1 MLDKKKINFRRKR
14 MMTPDKRYRY
24 SIRKFNVGI
33 ASVAIAAFMFLGN
46 GAVSVSANDLASNEE
61 VIPTS
66 GPVSEEDLSSSTEI
80 KETDP
85 VSSSTLPTE
94 TPEETPTALPA
105 QTEKVVTEETVPVAE
120 NADSLPTNE
129 SQQESLSTTESDDAL
144 AAAKKVLEEVISEA
158 EVLSADALRKAAKST
173 ADTSSLQSAANA
185 TKAAAEAA
193 NQVFAD
199 EHASLED
206 INAQITA
213 IRTAVGNLVPEL
225 TSFTGTEEVT
235 VMLAATTSGA
245 ADANQ
250 SGIDEISER
259 TGQYTAISVTQNF
272 KWTDILENPII
283 ALKMTDGTYKYKK
296 FSGTVTMDIAKAA
309 YVAGEFEDA
318 AAYKATNGTL
328 QAGDKVYIIQ
338 ESDFTSAPTSIEE
351 SYDLTKFHHR
361 KNLIFGGDSIW
372 EGVTSA
378 ELAEGDAD
386 SSAFIALARPGSF
399 VSEIWFHKAEI
410 SADGGDR
417 YLPKENNTLL
427 VADSISEALSQ
438 SEPSYKNFGLFLSH
452 IDVNDDKVNK
462 PNTVMELPEGVE
474 VVFADRSGQQTTFA
488 GAMDEIMAALRYDEN
503 DDTLLNT
510 QQKLKFK
517 FIVKK
522 DGVQIQEDADWREI
536 TLHVY
541 SSAEKVKGLVK
552 TTLTNTR
559 NDFEA
564 GIVDNINFS
573 GLPEEMKNEAIDM
586 EKTYPNVDGTL
597 PQDGQLPEFSN
608 PDNKDYDWIDK
619 DREESDG
626 THATSPARY
635 FPYDMGLFQG
645 EGDRIT
651 GKLRGYLPYIS
662 GYNMPADEDRIE
674 AEHGRISIPPSEHD
688 KELLPYFTLGSIFSK
703 TMFGRSMTP
712 EPGGVNKSY
721 WHSLTQAM
729 PIPQLDFEPEV
740 NLDIVTLSDNPQP
753 NPKGTVK
760 IVYKALNADGTDVD
774 SSVVLRAD
782 VTDTEDAAVGTPW
795 NAKETGV
802 DHDKDA
808 ATAPIDERPETFT
821 TQATETNPSREYK
834 LVSAKTTVQTPTDA
848 APVTVTDDAQLE
860 GQVIEGTTTVTYYY
874 ALVQEQPATS
884 REVKGDVVIK
894 YEDTVGTEIKGQL
907 KDTDQGVVA
916 TYTTPSR
923 RYIKVDNQVTY
934 LDSEPAE
941 TVELSNLAYN
951 ADQTRED
958 GTVEKPATI
967 ESAGKTYRFIKLKD
981 DSATVTGLVTEATKT
996 VTYVYAPEQTRQVP
1010 TEKTGSVIVEYKLE
1024 GSETP
1029 EKPEGTKLQADF
1041 NDTTDQ
1047 LVSTST
1053 VTETYYVDANGKEQ
1067 VTNTSEPVVTLTN
1080 ATYEVT
1086 KAEAPDVLTIGEKT
1100 YHKVRVNGTENGT
1113 LPAGETKVTY
1123 YYAEEQVE
1131 EGVIEEKGNVTVK
1144 YETEG
1149 GAPLKPDYK
1158 DSENVLVSSTPTTRR
1173 YYLKD
1178 GKKVYLDD
1186 QPVRGTTT
1194 KTDATYDT
1202 REDKSET
1209 GGVNEKPATLTDESG
1224 TTYHLIKTKDKTPE
1238 NGTLPAGDTVVTYVY
1253 APEQT
1258 REVSTEKTGSVIVEY
1273 KLEGSETPEKPEGEK
1288 LQADFNDTTDQLVS
1302 TSTVTETYYVDENGE
1317 EQVTNTSE
1325 PVVTNTNATYEVT
1338 KDEAPDVLTIGG
1350 KTYHKVRVTGTENG
1364 TLPAGETKVTY
1375 YYAEE
1380 QVEKGVIEEKGN
1392 VTVKYETEGGAPLKP
1407 AYKDSEN
1414 VLVSST
1420 PTTRRYYLKDGN
1432 KVYLDDQPVR
1442 GTTTKTDATYDTRE
1456 DKSETGGVN
1465 EKPATLT
1472 DESGT
1477 TYHLIKTKDKTPE
1490 NGTLPAGDTVVTY
1503 VYAPEQTEIIPTENK
1518 AKVTVNYYILGTS
1531 TPLQPS
1537 YEDTPATKISETV
1550 TTNTYYLDANNERV
1564 PVGDPAVVINPVDP
1578 AVSYDTTET
1587 KNGKEERPTTLKS
1600 GDKTYHLVE
1609 AATTFTEGTG
1619 VSGTLTKDT
1628 VVNYYYAEIKEEVNT
1643 ERTNGSVTIKY
1654 ESTDGT
1660 PLRDDKEDTAS
1671 TVISTKTTTKKY
1683 YEYDG
1688 QKVYVGDPVEST
1700 ETVDLSYN
1708 TTEADKDE
1716 KPSTLEKDDKTYQL
1730 VAVKAGSA
1738 DENGKV
1744 TGDHVVTYVYAEIKD
1759 EVTTEPTNGSVTIK
1773 YESTDGTPLRDDKE
1787 DTASTVISTKT
1798 TTKKYYEYDGQ
1809 KVYVGD
1815 PVESTETKDLSY
1827 DTTEADKDE
1836 KPETLQKGDKT
1847 YQLVAVKADS
1857 AAEKGKVT
1865 GDHVVTYVYAEI
1877 KEEVT
1882 TEPTNGSVT
1891 IKYETT
1897 DGTPLRDDKEDTAS
1911 TVISTKTT
1919 TKKYYEYDGQKVYVG
1934 DPVESTETKD
1944 LSYDTTEADKDE
1956 KPETLQKGDKTY
1968 QLVAVKAG
1976 SADENGKV
1984 TGDHVV
1990 TYVYAEVPEEPKPE
2004 EPKPEEPK
2012 PGEPTPGEP
2021 TPPTDGGTTPPTDG
2035 GVNPPTDGGTTPPTD
2050 GGVNPPTDGGT
2061 TPPTDG
2067 GVNPP
2072 TDGGTTP
2079 PTDGGVNPPTDGG
2092 TTPPTDGGTT
2102 PPTDGGTTPP
2112 TDGGT
2117 TPPTDGG
2124 TTPPTDGG
2132 TTPPTDGGVNPPTD
2146 GGVNPPTDGGTTP
2159 PIDGGT
2165 TPPTDGGVNPPT
2177 DGGTTPPTDGGTT
2190 PPTDGGVNPPTDGGT
2205 TPPTDG
2211 GTTPPTDGGT
2221 TPPTDGGTTP
2231 PTDGGTTPPTDGG
2244 TTPPTDGGTTPP
2256 TDGGTTPPTDGG
2268 TTPPTDGGTTPPTDG
2283 GTTPP
2288 TDGGTTPPTDG
2299 GTTPPT
2305 DGGTTPPTDG
2315 GTTPPTDGGVN
2326 PPTDGGVN
2334 PPTDG
2339 GTTPPT
2345 DGGTTPPTDGGTT
2358 PPTDGGTTPPT
2369 DGGVNPPTDGGTTP
2383 PTDGGTTPPTD
2394 GGTTPPTDGGTTPP
2408 TDGGTTPPTDGG
2420 TTPPTDGGT
2429 TPPTDGGTTPPTDGG
2444 TTPPTDGGTTPPT
2457 DGGVNPPTDGGTTPP
2472 TDGGTTPPTDGGTT
2486 PPTDGGTTPPTDG
2499 GTTPPTDGGVNPPT
2513 DGGTTPTPPT
2523 GTITVTPKAGTA
2535 QLPNTGEASTSPL
2548 YGVLAFATGLAGLFG
2563 LVKKK
2568 KEEDQ

>member
-14 MMTPDKRYRY
+14 MTTPDKHYRY

-80 KETDP
+80 KETEP

-94 TPEETPTALPA
+94 TPEETPA

-129 SQQESLSTTESDDAL
+129 SQQESLSTKESDDAL

-185 TKAAAEAA
+185 TKAAAEIA

-235 VMLAATTSGA
+235 VMLAATTSGT

-259 TGQYTAISVTQNF
+259 TGQYTAISVTTQNF
-272 KWTDILENPII
+272 KWEDMGSSPII
-283 ALKMTDGTYKYKK
+283 ALKMLDGTYKYKK
-296 FSGTVTMDIAKAA
+296 FSGPVTVDIAKAA
-309 YVAGEFEDA
+309 QRAGQFVDA
-318 AAYKATNGTL
+318 ATYKAANDPL
-328 QAGDKVYIIQ
+328 QVGDKVYIIQ
-338 ESDFTSAPTSIEE
+338 ESDFNSAPTSIEE
-351 SYDLTKFHHR
+351 SYDLTKFRHR
-361 KNLIFGGDSIW
+361 EHLIFGGDNVW
-372 EGVTSA
+372 DGVTA
-378 ELAEGDAD
+378 DDLADPDAD
-386 SSAFIALARPGSF
+386 ADNSAFIALARPGSF
-399 VSEIWFHKAEI
+399 ESEIAFKNASYPGEPSI
-410 SADGGDR
+410 
-417 YLPKENNTLL
+417 YLPKENNTVL
-427 VADSISEALSQ
+427 VADSIGEALGQ
-438 SEPSYKNFGLFLSH
+438 TEQSYKNFGLFLSH
-452 IDVNDDKVNK
+452 IAVSDDKVNK
-462 PNTVMELPEGVE
+462 PNTVMELPKGVE
-474 VVFADRSGQQTTFA
+474 VVFANRSGQQTTFA
-488 GAMDEIMAALRYDEN
+488 AAMNEIMAALQPNEEGLIEN
-503 DDTLLNT
+503 
-510 QQKLKFK
+510 QQEKLKFK

-522 DGVQIQEDADWREI
+522 DGKIIKEDADWRTI

-541 SSAEKVKGLVK
+541 GGSDAVKGLVK
-552 TTLTNTR
+552 TTTTNTA

-564 GIVDNINFS
+564 GIVDNIDFS
-573 GLPEEMKNEAIDM
+573 GLPEEMKNEAIEM
-586 EKTYPNVDGTL
+586 EKTYRNVDGTL

-608 PDNKDYDWIDK
+608 PDGKRYDWVVK
-619 DREESDG
+619 VGEESDG

-635 FPYDMGLFQG
+635 FPYDMDLFQG
-645 EGDRIT
+645 DGNRINEA
-651 GKLRGYLPYIS
+651 LLGYIPYIVDYKS
-662 GYNMPADEDRIE
+662 AGGEDDPFIKVI
-674 AEHGRISIPPSEHD
+674 APSEHD
-688 KELLPYFTLGSIFSK
+688 QKLVPYYSLGSVFTR
-703 TMFGRSMTP
+703 TMFDRSMTP
-712 EPGGVNKSY
+712 EQGGVNESY

-729 PIPQLDFEPEV
+729 PIPQLDFEPKV
-740 NLDIVTLSDNPQP
+740 NLDIVTLSDSPQP

-802 DHDKDA
+802 DHDKDT
-808 ATAPIDERPETFT
+808 ATDSIDERPETFT

-884 REVKGDVVIK
+884 REVKGDVIIK
-894 YEDTVGTEIKGQL
+894 YEDTAGTEIKGQL

-996 VTYVYAPEQTRQVP
+996 VTYVYAPDQTREVP
-1010 TEKTGSVIVEYKLE
+1010 TPSNGSVIVEYKLE

-1041 NDTTDQ
+1041 KDTTNQ

-1100 YHKVRVNGTENGT
+1100 YHKVRVNGTEKGT

-1131 EGVIEEKGNVTVK
+1131 E
-1144 YETEG
+1144 
-1149 GAPLKPDYK
+1149 
-1158 DSENVLVSSTPTTRR
+1158 
-1173 YYLKD
+1173 
-1178 GKKVYLDD
+1178 
-1186 QPVRGTTT
+1186 
-1194 KTDATYDT
+1194 
-1202 REDKSET
+1202 
-1209 GGVNEKPATLTDESG
+1209 
-1224 TTYHLIKTKDKTPE
+1224 
-1238 NGTLPAGDTVVTYVY
+1238 
-1253 APEQT
+1253 
-1258 REVSTEKTGSVIVEY
+1258 
-1273 KLEGSETPEKPEGEK
+1273 
-1288 LQADFNDTTDQLVS
+1288 
-1302 TSTVTETYYVDENGE
+1302 
-1317 EQVTNTSE
+1317 
-1325 PVVTNTNATYEVT
+1325 
-1338 KDEAPDVLTIGG
+1338 
-1350 KTYHKVRVTGTENG
+1350 
-1364 TLPAGETKVTY
+1364 
-1375 YYAEE
+1375 
-1380 QVEKGVIEEKGN
+1380 GVIEEKGN

-1432 KVYLDDQPVR
+1432 KVYLDEQPVR

-1456 DKSETGGVN
+1456 DKSATGGVNEKPATLTDESGTTYHLIKTKDKTPENGILPAGDTVVTYVYAPEQTREVSTPSNGSVIVEYKLEGSETPEKPEGTKLQADFNDTTNQLVSTSTVTETYYVDANGVEKVTNTSEPIVTNTNATYEVTKDEAPDVLTIGGKTYHKVRVNGTENGTLPAGETKVTYYYAEEQVEEGVIEEKGNVTVKYETEGGTTLKPAYKDSENVLVSSTPTTRRYYLKDGNKVYLDEQPVRGTTTKTDATYDTREDKSATGGVN

-1628 VVNYYYAEIKEEVNT
+1628 VVNYYYAEIKEEVTT
-1643 ERTNGSVTIKY
+1643 EPTNGSVTIKY
-1654 ESTDGT
+1654 EATDGT

-1671 TVISTKTTTKKY
+1671 TVISTKTTTKKCY
-1683 YEYDG
+1683 
-1688 QKVYVGDPVEST
+1688 
-1700 ETVDLSYN
+1700 
-1708 TTEADKDE
+1708 
-1716 KPSTLEKDDKTYQL
+1716 
-1730 VAVKAGSA
+1730 
-1738 DENGKV
+1738 
-1744 TGDHVVTYVYAEIKD
+1744 
-1759 EVTTEPTNGSVTIK
+1759 
-1773 YESTDGTPLRDDKE
+1773 
-1787 DTASTVISTKT
+1787 
-1798 TTKKYYEYDGQ
+1798 
-1809 KVYVGD
+1809 
-1815 PVESTETKDLSY
+1815 
-1827 DTTEADKDE
+1827 
-1836 KPETLQKGDKT
+1836 
-1847 YQLVAVKADS
+1847 
-1857 AAEKGKVT
+1857 
-1865 GDHVVTYVYAEI
+1865 
-1877 KEEVT
+1877 
-1882 TEPTNGSVT
+1882 
-1891 IKYETT
+1891 
-1897 DGTPLRDDKEDTAS
+1897 
-1911 TVISTKTT
+1911 
-1919 TKKYYEYDGQKVYVG
+1919 
-1934 DPVESTETKD
+1934 
-1944 LSYDTTEADKDE
+1944 
-1956 KPETLQKGDKTY
+1956 
-1968 QLVAVKAG
+1968 
-1976 SADENGKV
+1976 
-1984 TGDHVV
+1984 
-1990 TYVYAEVPEEPKPE
+1990 
-2004 EPKPEEPK
+2004 
-2012 PGEPTPGEP
+2012 
-2021 TPPTDGGTTPPTDG
+2021 
-2035 GVNPPTDGGTTPPTD
+2035 
-2050 GGVNPPTDGGT
+2050 
-2061 TPPTDG
+2061 
-2067 GVNPP
+2067 
-2072 TDGGTTP
+2072 
-2079 PTDGGVNPPTDGG
+2079 
-2092 TTPPTDGGTT
+2092 
-2102 PPTDGGTTPP
+2102 
-2112 TDGGT
+2112 
-2117 TPPTDGG
+2117 
-2124 TTPPTDGG
+2124 
-2132 TTPPTDGGVNPPTD
+2132 
-2146 GGVNPPTDGGTTP
+2146 
-2159 PIDGGT
+2159 
-2165 TPPTDGGVNPPT
+2165 
-2177 DGGTTPPTDGGTT
+2177 
-2190 PPTDGGVNPPTDGGT
+2190 
-2205 TPPTDG
+2205 
-2211 GTTPPTDGGT
+2211 
-2221 TPPTDGGTTP
+2221 
-2231 PTDGGTTPPTDGG
+2231 
-2244 TTPPTDGGTTPP
+2244 
-2256 TDGGTTPPTDGG
+2256 
-2268 TTPPTDGGTTPPTDG
+2268 
-2283 GTTPP
+2283 
-2288 TDGGTTPPTDG
+2288 
-2299 GTTPPT
+2299 
-2305 DGGTTPPTDG
+2305 
-2315 GTTPPTDGGVN
+2315 
-2326 PPTDGGVN
+2326 
-2334 PPTDG
+2334 
-2339 GTTPPT
+2339 
-2345 DGGTTPPTDGGTT
+2345 
-2358 PPTDGGTTPPT
+2358 
-2369 DGGVNPPTDGGTTP
+2369 
-2383 PTDGGTTPPTD
+2383 
-2394 GGTTPPTDGGTTPP
+2394 
-2408 TDGGTTPPTDGG
+2408 
-2420 TTPPTDGGT
+2420 
-2429 TPPTDGGTTPPTDGG
+2429 
-2444 TTPPTDGGTTPPT
+2444 
-2457 DGGVNPPTDGGTTPP
+2457 
-2472 TDGGTTPPTDGGTT
+2472 
-2486 PPTDGGTTPPTDG
+2486 
-2499 GTTPPTDGGVNPPT
+2499 
-2513 DGGTTPTPPT
+2513 
-2523 GTITVTPKAGTA
+2523 
-2535 QLPNTGEASTSPL
+2535 
-2548 YGVLAFATGLAGLFG
+2548 
-2563 LVKKK
+2563 
-2568 KEEDQ
+2568 

>member
-14 MMTPDKRYRY
+14 MTTPDKRYRY

-61 VIPTS
+61 AIPTS

-80 KETDP
+80 KETEP

-94 TPEETPTALPA
+94 TPEETPA

-129 SQQESLSTTESDDAL
+129 SQQESLGTKESDDAL
-144 AAAKKVLEEVISEA
+144 AAAKKVLEQVISEA

-213 IRTAVGNLVPEL
+213 IRTAVVNLGPEL

-235 VMLAATTSGA
+235 VMLAATTSGV

-259 TGQYTAISVTQNF
+259 TGQYTAISVTTQNF
-272 KWTDILENPII
+272 KWTDIEENPII
-283 ALKMTDGTYKYKK
+283 ALKMLDGTYKYKK
-296 FSGTVTMDIAKAA
+296 FSDQVTVDKAKAA
-309 YVAGEFEDA
+309 KDEFVDA
-318 AAYKATNGTL
+318 AAYKAANGPL

-361 KNLIFGGDSIW
+361 EHLIFGGDNVW
-372 EGVTSA
+372 DGVTA
-378 ELAEGDAD
+378 DDLADPDAD
-386 SSAFIALARPGSF
+386 ADNSAFIALARPGSF
-399 VSEIWFHKAEI
+399 ESEIEFKDASHPEEPSI
-410 SADGGDR
+410 
-417 YLPKENNTLL
+417 YLPKENNTVL

-452 IDVNDDKVNK
+452 IAVNDDKVNK
-462 PNTVMELPEGVE
+462 PNTVMELPQGVE

-503 DDTLLNT
+503 DGTPLNP

-522 DGVQIQEDADWREI
+522 DGVQIQADENWREI

-541 SSAEKVKGLVK
+541 SSSDAVKELVK
-552 TTLTNTR
+552 TTLTNTK

-564 GIVDNINFS
+564 GIVDNIDFS
-573 GLPEEMKNEAIDM
+573 GLPEEMKNEAIEM
-586 EKTYPNVDGTL
+586 EKTYRNVDGSL

-619 DREESDG
+619 DRQESAG
-626 THATSPARY
+626 NHATSPARY
-635 FPYDMGLFQG
+635 FPYDMDLFQG
-645 EGDRIT
+645 DGNRINET
-651 GKLRGYLPYIS
+651 LRGYIPYLGAYKYARGDDDII
-662 GYNMPADEDRIE
+662 A
-674 AEHGRISIPPSEHD
+674 IPPSEHD
-688 KELLPYFTLGSIFSK
+688 QKLFPYYTLGSIFTN
-703 TMFGRSMTP
+703 TMFGRNMTP
-712 EPGGVNKSY
+712 ESGGVNGSY

-802 DHDKDA
+802 DHDKDT
-808 ATAPIDERPETFT
+808 ATAPIDERLETFT

-884 REVKGDVVIK
+884 REVKGDVIIK
-894 YEDTVGTEIKGQL
+894 YEDTAGTEIKGQL

-996 VTYVYAPEQTRQVP
+996 VTYVYAPEQTREVP

-1041 NDTTDQ
+1041 KDTTDQ

-1053 VTETYYVDANGKEQ
+1053 VTETYYVDANGVEKVTNTSEPVVTNTNATYEVTKDEAPDVLTIGGKTYHKVRVNGTENGTLPAGETKVTYYYAEEQVEEGVIEEKGNVTIKYETEGGAPLKSDYKDSENVLVSSTPTTRRYYLKDGKKVYLDEQPVRGTTTKTDATYDTREDKSETGGVNEKPATLTDESGTTYHLIKTKDETPENGTLPAGDTVVTYVYAPEQTREVPTPSNGSVIVEYKLEGSETTENPEGTKLQADFKDTTDQLVSTSTVTETYYVDENGEEQ

-1086 KAEAPDVLTIGEKT
+1086 KDEAPDVLTIGGKT

-1144 YETEG
+1144 YETESG
-1149 GAPLKPDYK
+1149 TTLKPD
-1158 DSENVLVSSTPTTRR
+1158 
-1173 YYLKD
+1173 
-1178 GKKVYLDD
+1178 
-1186 QPVRGTTT
+1186 
-1194 KTDATYDT
+1194 
-1202 REDKSET
+1202 
-1209 GGVNEKPATLTDESG
+1209 
-1224 TTYHLIKTKDKTPE
+1224 
-1238 NGTLPAGDTVVTYVY
+1238 
-1253 APEQT
+1253 
-1258 REVSTEKTGSVIVEY
+1258 
-1273 KLEGSETPEKPEGEK
+1273 
-1288 LQADFNDTTDQLVS
+1288 
-1302 TSTVTETYYVDENGE
+1302 
-1317 EQVTNTSE
+1317 
-1325 PVVTNTNATYEVT
+1325 
-1338 KDEAPDVLTIGG
+1338 
-1350 KTYHKVRVTGTENG
+1350 
-1364 TLPAGETKVTY
+1364 
-1375 YYAEE
+1375 
-1380 QVEKGVIEEKGN
+1380 
-1392 VTVKYETEGGAPLKP
+1392 
-1407 AYKDSEN
+1407 YKDSEN

-1432 KVYLDDQPVR
+1432 KVYLDEQPVR

-1503 VYAPEQTEIIPTENK
+1503 VYAPEQTEIISTENK

-1537 YEDTPATKISETV
+1537 YEDIPATKISETV

-1628 VVNYYYAEIKEEVNT
+1628 VVNYYYAEIKEEVT
-1643 ERTNGSVTIKY
+1643 TVPTNGSVTIKY
-1654 ESTDGT
+1654 ETVDGKELQSPFPDTPSTEISSITTKRNYYEYNGVKTYVGEAEVTPSTKDVPYNTTEDNEKPEILQKGGKTYQLVAVKAGSADENGKVTGDHVVTYVYAEIKEEVTTEPTNGSVTIKYETTDGT
-1660 PLRDDKEDTAS
+1660 PLRDDKEDTTS

-1683 YEYDG
+1683 YEYNG
-1688 QKVYVGDPVEST
+1688 EKVYVGDPVEST

-1744 TGDHVVTYVYAEIKD
+1744 TGDHVVTYVYAE
-1759 EVTTEPTNGSVTIK
+1759 
-1773 YESTDGTPLRDDKE
+1773 
-1787 DTASTVISTKT
+1787 
-1798 TTKKYYEYDGQ
+1798 
-1809 KVYVGD
+1809 
-1815 PVESTETKDLSY
+1815 
-1827 DTTEADKDE
+1827 
-1836 KPETLQKGDKT
+1836 
-1847 YQLVAVKADS
+1847 
-1857 AAEKGKVT
+1857 
-1865 GDHVVTYVYAEI
+1865 
-1877 KEEVT
+1877 
-1882 TEPTNGSVT
+1882 
-1891 IKYETT
+1891 
-1897 DGTPLRDDKEDTAS
+1897 
-1911 TVISTKTT
+1911 
-1919 TKKYYEYDGQKVYVG
+1919 
-1934 DPVESTETKD
+1934 
-1944 LSYDTTEADKDE
+1944 
-1956 KPETLQKGDKTY
+1956 
-1968 QLVAVKAG
+1968 
-1976 SADENGKV
+1976 
-1984 TGDHVV
+1984 
-1990 TYVYAEVPEEPKPE
+1990 VPEEPKPE

-2012 PGEPTPGEP
+2012 PGEP

-2035 GVNPPTDGGTTPPTD
+2035 GVNPPTDGGVNPPTD
-2050 GGVNPPTDGGT
+2050 GGTTPPIDGGTTPPTDGGT

-2067 GVNPP
+2067 GTTPP

-2079 PTDGGVNPPTDGG
+2079 PTDGGTTPPTDGGTTPPTDGGTTPPTDGGTTPPTDGGTTPPTDGGTTPPTDGG

-2146 GGVNPPTDGGTTP
+2146 GGTTP
-2159 PIDGGT
+2159 PTDGGT
-2165 TPPTDGGVNPPT
+2165 TPPTDGGVNPPTDGGTTPPTDGGTTPPTDGGTTPPTDGGVNPPTDGGTTPPTDGGVNPPTDGGTIPPTDGGTTPPTDGGTTPPTDGGTTPPTDGGTTPPTDGGTTPPTDGGTTPPTDGGTTPPT

-2315 GTTPPTDGGVN
+2315 GTTPPIDGGTTPPTDGGVN

-2339 GTTPPT
+2339 GTPK
-2345 DGGTTPPTDGGTT
+2345 
-2358 PPTDGGTTPPT
+2358 
-2369 DGGVNPPTDGGTTP
+2369 
-2383 PTDGGTTPPTD
+2383 
-2394 GGTTPPTDGGTTPP
+2394 
-2408 TDGGTTPPTDGG
+2408 
-2420 TTPPTDGGT
+2420 
-2429 TPPTDGGTTPPTDGG
+2429 
-2444 TTPPTDGGTTPPT
+2444 
-2457 DGGVNPPTDGGTTPP
+2457 
-2472 TDGGTTPPTDGGTT
+2472 
-2486 PPTDGGTTPPTDG
+2486 
-2499 GTTPPTDGGVNPPT
+2499 
-2513 DGGTTPTPPT
+2513 TPPT

-2548 YGVLAFATGLAGLFG
+2548 YGVLAFATGLAGLFS

>member
-14 MMTPDKRYRY
+14 MTTPDKRYRY

-46 GAVSVSANDLASNEE
+46 GAVSVSANELASNEE

-66 GPVSEEDLSSSTEI
+66 GPVSEEVLPSSTEI
-80 KETDP
+80 KETELVP
-85 VSSSTLPTE
+85 SSTPLTE
-94 TPEETPTALPA
+94 TPEETPA

-129 SQQESLSTTESDDAL
+129 SQQESLSTKESDDAL

-250 SGIDEISER
+250 SGIDAISANN
-259 TGQYTAISVTQNF
+259 GQYTVTSEHTNF

-309 YVAGEFEDA
+309 YVADEFVDA
-318 AAYKATNGTL
+318 ATYISANGTL
-328 QAGDKVYIIQ
+328 QATDKVYIIQ
-338 ESDFTSAPTSIEE
+338 ESDFTTDPTSISIEE

-361 KNLIFGGDSIW
+361 EHLIFGGDSIY
-372 EGVTSA
+372 EGATV
-378 ELAEGDAD
+378 EGLAEGDAD

-399 VSEIWFHKAEI
+399 VSEIRFHKAEI

-427 VADSISEALSQ
+427 VADSISEALRQ

-452 IDVNDDKVNK
+452 IAVSDDKVNK
-462 PNTVMELPEGVE
+462 PNTVMELPQGVE
-474 VVFADRSGQQTTFA
+474 VVFANQSGQQTTFA
-488 GAMDEIMAALRYDEN
+488 GAMDEIMAALQYDPDYGTVVN
-503 DDTLLNT
+503 P

-522 DGVQIQEDADWREI
+522 DGVQIQADENWREI

-541 SSAEKVKGLVK
+541 SSSDAVKGLVK
-552 TTLTNTR
+552 TTLTNTP
-559 NDFEA
+559 NNFEA
-564 GIVDNINFS
+564 GIVDNIDFS

-586 EKTYPNVDGTL
+586 EKTYPNVDGST
-597 PQDGQLPEFSN
+597 PEDGALPEFSN

-619 DREESDG
+619 DRQESAG
-626 THATSPARY
+626 NHATSPARY
-635 FPYDMGLFQG
+635 FPYDMDLFQG
-645 EGDRIT
+645 DGNRINET
-651 GKLRGYLPYIS
+651 LRGYIPYLQAYKRGNSDVPI
-662 GYNMPADEDRIE
+662 DEPGIT
-674 AEHGRISIPPSEHD
+674 PSEHD
-688 KELLPYFTLGSIFSK
+688 KALLPYFTLGSIF
-703 TMFGRSMTP
+703 TNTLFGRSMTP
-712 EPGGVNKSY
+712 EPGGVNGSY

-802 DHDKDA
+802 DHDKDT
-808 ATAPIDERPETFT
+808 ATDSIDERPETFT

-894 YEDTVGTEIKGQL
+894 YEDTAGTEIKGQL

-941 TVELSNLAYN
+941 TVKLSNLAYN

-967 ESAGKTYRFIKLKD
+967 ESAGKTYRFIKRKD

-996 VTYVYAPEQTRQVP
+996 VTYVYAPEQTREVP
-1010 TEKTGSVIVEYKLE
+1010 TPSNGSVIVEYKLE

-1041 NDTTDQ
+1041 KDTTDQ

-1086 KAEAPDVLTIGEKT
+1086 KDEAPDVLTIGEKT
-1100 YHKVRVNGTENGT
+1100 YHKVRVNGTEKGT

-1131 EGVIEEKGNVTVK
+1131 E
-1144 YETEG
+1144 
-1149 GAPLKPDYK
+1149 
-1158 DSENVLVSSTPTTRR
+1158 
-1173 YYLKD
+1173 
-1178 GKKVYLDD
+1178 
-1186 QPVRGTTT
+1186 
-1194 KTDATYDT
+1194 
-1202 REDKSET
+1202 
-1209 GGVNEKPATLTDESG
+1209 
-1224 TTYHLIKTKDKTPE
+1224 
-1238 NGTLPAGDTVVTYVY
+1238 
-1253 APEQT
+1253 
-1258 REVSTEKTGSVIVEY
+1258 
-1273 KLEGSETPEKPEGEK
+1273 
-1288 LQADFNDTTDQLVS
+1288 
-1302 TSTVTETYYVDENGE
+1302 
-1317 EQVTNTSE
+1317 
-1325 PVVTNTNATYEVT
+1325 
-1338 KDEAPDVLTIGG
+1338 
-1350 KTYHKVRVTGTENG
+1350 
-1364 TLPAGETKVTY
+1364 
-1375 YYAEE
+1375 
-1380 QVEKGVIEEKGN
+1380 GVIEEKGN

-1420 PTTRRYYLKDGN
+1420 PTTRRYYLKDGK
-1432 KVYLDDQPVR
+1432 KVYLDEQPVR

-1456 DKSETGGVN
+1456 DKSATGGVN

-1537 YEDTPATKISETV
+1537 YEDTPVTKISETV

-1609 AATTFTEGTG
+1609 AAMTFTDGTG
-1619 VSGTLTKDT
+1619 IRGNLTKDT
-1628 VVNYYYAEIKEEVNT
+1628 VVNYYYAEIKEEV
-1643 ERTNGSVTIKY
+1643 
-1654 ESTDGT
+1654 
-1660 PLRDDKEDTAS
+1660 
-1671 TVISTKTTTKKY
+1671 
-1683 YEYDG
+1683 
-1688 QKVYVGDPVEST
+1688 
-1700 ETVDLSYN
+1700 
-1708 TTEADKDE
+1708 
-1716 KPSTLEKDDKTYQL
+1716 
-1730 VAVKAGSA
+1730 
-1738 DENGKV
+1738 
-1744 TGDHVVTYVYAEIKD
+1744 
-1759 EVTTEPTNGSVTIK
+1759 TTEPTNGSVTIK
-1773 YESTDGTPLRDDKE
+1773 YETVDGKELQSPFPDTPSTE
-1787 DTASTVISTKT
+1787 ISSI
-1798 TTKKYYEYDGQ
+1798 TTKRNYYEYNGV
-1809 KVYVGD
+1809 KTYVGEAEVT
-1815 PVESTETKDLSY
+1815 PSTKDVPY
-1827 DTTEADKDE
+1827 NTTEDNE

-1968 QLVAVKAG
+1968 QLVAVKADSAAENGKVTGDHVVTYVYAEIKEEVTTEPTNGSVTIKYETTDGAPLRDDKEDTASTVISTKTTTKKYYVYNGEKVYVGDPVESTETVDLSYNTTEEDKDEKPSTLEKDGKTYQRVAVKAG

-2012 PGEPTPGEP
+2012 PEEPKPEEPKPEEPKPEEPKPEEPKPEEPKPEEPKPGEP
-2021 TPPTDGGTTPPTDG
+2021 TPPTDG

-2132 TTPPTDGGVNPPTD
+2132 
-2146 GGVNPPTDGGTTP
+2146 VNPPTDGGTTP

-2190 PPTDGGVNPPTDGGT
+2190 
-2205 TPPTDG
+2205 
-2211 GTTPPTDGGT
+2211 
-2221 TPPTDGGTTP
+2221 
-2231 PTDGGTTPPTDGG
+2231 
-2244 TTPPTDGGTTPP
+2244 
-2256 TDGGTTPPTDGG
+2256 
-2268 TTPPTDGGTTPPTDG
+2268 
-2283 GTTPP
+2283 
-2288 TDGGTTPPTDG
+2288 
-2299 GTTPPT
+2299 
-2305 DGGTTPPTDG
+2305 
-2315 GTTPPTDGGVN
+2315 
-2326 PPTDGGVN
+2326 
-2334 PPTDG
+2334 
-2339 GTTPPT
+2339 
-2345 DGGTTPPTDGGTT
+2345 
-2358 PPTDGGTTPPT
+2358 
-2369 DGGVNPPTDGGTTP
+2369 
-2383 PTDGGTTPPTD
+2383 
-2394 GGTTPPTDGGTTPP
+2394 
-2408 TDGGTTPPTDGG
+2408 
-2420 TTPPTDGGT
+2420 
-2429 TPPTDGGTTPPTDGG
+2429 
-2444 TTPPTDGGTTPPT
+2444 
-2457 DGGVNPPTDGGTTPP
+2457 
-2472 TDGGTTPPTDGGTT
+2472 
-2486 PPTDGGTTPPTDG
+2486 
-2499 GTTPPTDGGVNPPT
+2499 
-2513 DGGTTPTPPT
+2513 
-2523 GTITVTPKAGTA
+2523 
-2535 QLPNTGEASTSPL
+2535 
-2548 YGVLAFATGLAGLFG
+2548 
-2563 LVKKK
+2563 
-2568 KEEDQ
+2568 

>member
-14 MMTPDKRYRY
+14 MTTPDKRYRY

-80 KETDP
+80 KETEP

-129 SQQESLSTTESDDAL
+129 SQQESLSTKESDDAL
-144 AAAKKVLEEVISEA
+144 AEAKKVLEQVISEA

-185 TKAAAEAA
+185 TKAAAETA

-213 IRTAVGNLVPEL
+213 IRTAVGNLGTEL

-259 TGQYTAISVTQNF
+259 TGQYTAISVTTQNF
-272 KWTDILENPII
+272 KWEDMEPSPII
-283 ALKMTDGTYKYKK
+283 ALKKTDGTYKYKK
-296 FSGTVTMDIAKAA
+296 FSGPVTVDIAKEAQQ
-309 YVAGEFEDA
+309 AGQFVDA
-318 AAYKATNGTL
+318 ATYISANGTL
-328 QAGDKVYIIQ
+328 QATDKVYIIQ
-338 ESDFTSAPTSIEE
+338 ESDFTTDPTSISIEE

-361 KNLIFGGDSIW
+361 EHLIFGGDSIY
-372 EGVTSA
+372 EGATV
-378 ELAEGDAD
+378 EGLAEGDAD

-399 VSEIWFHKAEI
+399 VSEIRFHKAEI

-427 VADSISEALSQ
+427 VADSISEALRQ

-452 IDVNDDKVNK
+452 IAVSDDKVNK
-462 PNTVMELPEGVE
+462 PNTVMELPQGVE
-474 VVFADRSGQQTTFA
+474 VVFANQSGQQTTFA
-488 GAMDEIMAALRYDEN
+488 GAMDEIMAALQYDPDYGTVVN
-503 DDTLLNT
+503 P

-522 DGVQIQEDADWREI
+522 DGVQIQADENWREI

-541 SSAEKVKGLVK
+541 SSSDAVKGLVK
-552 TTLTNTR
+552 TTLTNTP
-559 NDFEA
+559 NNFEA
-564 GIVDNINFS
+564 GIVDNIDFS

-586 EKTYPNVDGTL
+586 EKTYPNVDGST
-597 PQDGQLPEFSN
+597 PEDGALPEFSN

-619 DREESDG
+619 DRQESAG
-626 THATSPARY
+626 NHATSPARY
-635 FPYDMGLFQG
+635 FPYDMDLFQG
-645 EGDRIT
+645 DGNRINET
-651 GKLRGYLPYIS
+651 LRGYIPYLQAYKRGNSDVPI
-662 GYNMPADEDRIE
+662 DEPGIT
-674 AEHGRISIPPSEHD
+674 PSEHD
-688 KELLPYFTLGSIFSK
+688 KALLPYFTLGSIF
-703 TMFGRSMTP
+703 TNTLFGRSMTP
-712 EPGGVNKSY
+712 EPGGVNGSY

-802 DHDKDA
+802 DHDKDT
-808 ATAPIDERPETFT
+808 ATDSIDERPETFT

-894 YEDTVGTEIKGQL
+894 YEDTAGTEIKGQL

-996 VTYVYAPEQTRQVP
+996 VTYVYAPEQTRQVSTP
-1010 TEKTGSVIVEYKLE
+1010 SNGSVIVEYKLE

-1029 EKPEGTKLQADF
+1029 EKPEGEKLQADF
-1041 NDTTDQ
+1041 NDTTNQLVSTSTVTETYYVDANGEEQVTNTSEPVVTLTNATYEVTKDEAPDVLTIGGKTYHKVRVNGTENGTLPAGETKVTYYYAEEQVEEGVIEEKGNVTVKYETEDGATLKPDYKDSENVLVSSTPTTRRYYLKDGKKVYLDDQPVRGTTTKTDATYDTREDKSATGGVNEKPATLTDESGTTYHLIKTKDKTPENGTLPAGDTVVTYVYAPEQTREVPTPSNGSVIVEYKLEGSETPEKPEGEKLQADFKDTTDQ

-1053 VTETYYVDANGKEQ
+1053 VTETYYVDANGVEK

-1149 GAPLKPDYK
+1149 GTTLKPAYK

-1178 GKKVYLDD
+1178 GKKVYLDE

-1202 REDKSET
+1202 REDKSAT

-1238 NGTLPAGDTVVTYVY
+1238 NG
-1253 APEQT
+1253 
-1258 REVSTEKTGSVIVEY
+1258 I
-1273 KLEGSETPEKPEGEK
+1273 
-1288 LQADFNDTTDQLVS
+1288 
-1302 TSTVTETYYVDENGE
+1302 
-1317 EQVTNTSE
+1317 
-1325 PVVTNTNATYEVT
+1325 
-1338 KDEAPDVLTIGG
+1338 
-1350 KTYHKVRVTGTENG
+1350 
-1364 TLPAGETKVTY
+1364 
-1375 YYAEE
+1375 
-1380 QVEKGVIEEKGN
+1380 
-1392 VTVKYETEGGAPLKP
+1392 
-1407 AYKDSEN
+1407 
-1414 VLVSST
+1414 
-1420 PTTRRYYLKDGN
+1420 
-1432 KVYLDDQPVR
+1432 
-1442 GTTTKTDATYDTRE
+1442 
-1456 DKSETGGVN
+1456 
-1465 EKPATLT
+1465 
-1472 DESGT
+1472 
-1477 TYHLIKTKDKTPE
+1477 
-1490 NGTLPAGDTVVTY
+1490 LPAGDTVVTY

-1609 AATTFTEGTG
+1609 AATTFTDGTG
-1619 VSGTLTKDT
+1619 IRGNLTKDT
-1628 VVNYYYAEIKEEVNT
+1628 VVNYYYAEIKEEVTT
-1643 ERTNGSVTIKY
+1643 EPTNGSVTIKY
-1654 ESTDGT
+1654 EATDGT

-1708 TTEADKDE
+1708 TTEEDKDE
-1716 KPSTLEKDDKTYQL
+1716 KPETLQKDGKTYQR

-1738 DENGKV
+1738 AENGKV
-1744 TGDHVVTYVYAEIKD
+1744 TGDHVVTYVYAEIKE

-1773 YESTDGTPLRDDKE
+1773 YETTDGTPLRDDKE
-1787 DTASTVISTKT
+1787 DTASTAISTKT

-1865 GDHVVTYVYAEI
+1865 GDHVVTYVYAE
-1877 KEEVT
+1877 V
-1882 TEPTNGSVT
+1882 
-1891 IKYETT
+1891 
-1897 DGTPLRDDKEDTAS
+1897 
-1911 TVISTKTT
+1911 
-1919 TKKYYEYDGQKVYVG
+1919 
-1934 DPVESTETKD
+1934 
-1944 LSYDTTEADKDE
+1944 
-1956 KPETLQKGDKTY
+1956 
-1968 QLVAVKAG
+1968 
-1976 SADENGKV
+1976 
-1984 TGDHVV
+1984 
-1990 TYVYAEVPEEPKPE
+1990 PE

-2012 PGEPTPGEP
+2012 PGEPTPP
-2021 TPPTDGGTTPPTDG
+2021 T
-2035 GVNPPTDGGTTPPTD
+2035 
-2050 GGVNPPTDGGT
+2050 
-2061 TPPTDG
+2061 
-2067 GVNPP
+2067 
-2072 TDGGTTP
+2072 
-2079 PTDGGVNPPTDGG
+2079 
-2092 TTPPTDGGTT
+2092 
-2102 PPTDGGTTPP
+2102 
-2112 TDGGT
+2112 
-2117 TPPTDGG
+2117 
-2124 TTPPTDGG
+2124 
-2132 TTPPTDGGVNPPTD
+2132 
-2146 GGVNPPTDGGTTP
+2146 
-2159 PIDGGT
+2159 DGGT

-2190 PPTDGGVNPPTDGGT
+2190 PPTDGGVNPPTD
-2205 TPPTDG
+2205 
-2211 GTTPPTDGGT
+2211 
-2221 TPPTDGGTTP
+2221 
-2231 PTDGGTTPPTDGG
+2231 
-2244 TTPPTDGGTTPP
+2244 
-2256 TDGGTTPPTDGG
+2256 
-2268 TTPPTDGGTTPPTDG
+2268 
-2283 GTTPP
+2283 
-2288 TDGGTTPPTDG
+2288 
-2299 GTTPPT
+2299 
-2305 DGGTTPPTDG
+2305 
-2315 GTTPPTDGGVN
+2315 
-2326 PPTDGGVN
+2326 
-2334 PPTDG
+2334 
-2339 GTTPPT
+2339 
-2345 DGGTTPPTDGGTT
+2345 
-2358 PPTDGGTTPPT
+2358 
-2369 DGGVNPPTDGGTTP
+2369 
-2383 PTDGGTTPPTD
+2383 
-2394 GGTTPPTDGGTTPP
+2394 
-2408 TDGGTTPPTDGG
+2408 
-2420 TTPPTDGGT
+2420 
-2429 TPPTDGGTTPPTDGG
+2429 
-2444 TTPPTDGGTTPPT
+2444 
-2457 DGGVNPPTDGGTTPP
+2457 
-2472 TDGGTTPPTDGGTT
+2472 
-2486 PPTDGGTTPPTDG
+2486 
-2499 GTTPPTDGGVNPPT
+2499 
-2513 DGGTTPTPPT
+2513 
-2523 GTITVTPKAGTA
+2523 
-2535 QLPNTGEASTSPL
+2535 
-2548 YGVLAFATGLAGLFG
+2548 
-2563 LVKKK
+2563 
-2568 KEEDQ
+2568 

>member
-1 MLDKKKINFRRKR
+1 MLDKKKVNFRRKR
-14 MMTPDKRYRY
+14 MTTPDKRYRY

-46 GAVSVSANDLASNEE
+46 GAVSVSANELASNEE

-66 GPVSEEDLSSSTEI
+66 GPVSEEDQSSSTKI
-80 KETDP
+80 KESELVP
-85 VSSSTLPTE
+85 SSTPNTGTPAE
-94 TPEETPTALPA
+94 TPA
-105 QTEKVVTEETVPVAE
+105 QTEKVVAEETVPVTE

-129 SQQESLSTTESDDAL
+129 SQQESLSTKESDDAL
-144 AAAKKVLEEVISEA
+144 AAAKKVLEQVISEA

-185 TKAAAEAA
+185 TKAAAETA
-193 NQVFAD
+193 NQVFAE

-245 ADANQ
+245 AATNQ

-259 TGQYTAISVTQNF
+259 TGQYTAISVTTQNF
-272 KWTDILENPII
+272 KWEDMEPSPII
-283 ALKMTDGTYKYKK
+283 ALKKTDGTYKYKK
-296 FSGTVTMDIAKAA
+296 FSGPVTVDIAKAA
-309 YVAGEFEDA
+309 QRAGEFVDA
-318 AAYKATNGTL
+318 ATYISANGTL

-361 KNLIFGGDSIW
+361 KHLIFGGDSIY
-372 EGVTSA
+372 EGATV
-378 ELAEGDAD
+378 EGLADAD
-386 SSAFIALARPGSF
+386 AADNVLVALARPGSF
-399 VSEIWFHKAEI
+399 VSEIEFEDPWLNVGKK
-410 SADGGDR
+410 

-427 VADSISEALSQ
+427 VVDSIGEALRQ
-438 SEPSYKNFGLFLSH
+438 EDQSYKNFGLFLSY

-474 VVFADRSGQQTTFA
+474 VVFADSSGQQTTFA
-488 GAMDEIMAALRYDEN
+488 GAMYDMMAALQYNTDEW
-503 DDTLLNT
+503 TVLNP

-522 DGVQIQEDADWREI
+522 DGQIIQQDADWREI

-541 SSAEKVKGLVK
+541 NDVDAVKGMVK

-559 NDFEA
+559 NNFEA
-564 GIVDNINFS
+564 GIVDNIDFS
-573 GLPEEMKNEAIDM
+573 GLPEEMKKEAIEM
-586 EKTYPNVDGTL
+586 EKTYRNVDGTL
-597 PQDGQLPEFSN
+597 PQDGEMPHFSN
-608 PDNKDYDWIDK
+608 PGDKHYDWINK
-619 DREESDG
+619 DGEGSDG

-635 FPYDMGLFQG
+635 FPYDMDLFQG
-645 EGDRIT
+645 DGAEVD
-651 GKLRGYLPYIS
+651 KHLKGYIPYIQDYKNE
-662 GYNMPADEDRIE
+662 GGHDDIIAID
-674 AEHGRISIPPSEHD
+674 PSEHD
-688 KELLPYFTLGSIFSK
+688 KELVPYFTLGSIFSK

-802 DHDKDA
+802 DHDKDT
-808 ATAPIDERPETFT
+808 ATDSIDERPETFT

-848 APVTVTDDAQLE
+848 APVTITDDAQLE

-894 YEDTVGTEIKGQL
+894 YEDTAGTEIKGQL

-1010 TEKTGSVIVEYKLE
+1010 TPSNGSVIVEYKLEGSETPEKPEGTKLQADFNDTTNQLVSTSTVTETYYVDANGVEKVTNTSEPIVTNTNATYEVTKDEAPDVLTIGGKTYHKVRVNGTENGTLPAGETKVTYYYAEEQVEEGVIEEKGNVTVKYETEGGTTLKPAYKDSENVLVSSTPTTRRYYLKDGNKVYLDEQPVRGTTTKTDATYDTREDKSATGGVNEKPATLTDESGTTYHLIKTKDETPENGTLPAGDTVVTYVYAPEQTREVPTPSNGSVIVEYKLE

-1053 VTETYYVDANGKEQ
+1053 VTETYYVDANGVEK

-1086 KAEAPDVLTIGEKT
+1086 KAEAPDILTIGEKT

-1144 YETEG
+1144 YETE
-1149 GAPLKPDYK
+1149 
-1158 DSENVLVSSTPTTRR
+1158 S
-1173 YYLKD
+1173 
-1178 GKKVYLDD
+1178 
-1186 QPVRGTTT
+1186 
-1194 KTDATYDT
+1194 
-1202 REDKSET
+1202 
-1209 GGVNEKPATLTDESG
+1209 
-1224 TTYHLIKTKDKTPE
+1224 
-1238 NGTLPAGDTVVTYVY
+1238 
-1253 APEQT
+1253 
-1258 REVSTEKTGSVIVEY
+1258 
-1273 KLEGSETPEKPEGEK
+1273 
-1288 LQADFNDTTDQLVS
+1288 
-1302 TSTVTETYYVDENGE
+1302 
-1317 EQVTNTSE
+1317 
-1325 PVVTNTNATYEVT
+1325 
-1338 KDEAPDVLTIGG
+1338 
-1350 KTYHKVRVTGTENG
+1350 
-1364 TLPAGETKVTY
+1364 
-1375 YYAEE
+1375 
-1380 QVEKGVIEEKGN
+1380 
-1392 VTVKYETEGGAPLKP
+1392 GAPLKP

-1420 PTTRRYYLKDGN
+1420 PTTRRYYLKDGK
-1432 KVYLDDQPVR
+1432 KVYLDEQPVR

-1456 DKSETGGVN
+1456 DKSATGGVN

-1472 DESGT
+1472 DESGKK
-1477 TYHLIKTKDKTPE
+1477 YHLIKTKDKTPE

-1564 PVGDPAVVINPVDP
+1564 PVGDPAVVTNPVDP
-1578 AVSYDTTET
+1578 AVTYNTTLT
-1587 KNGKEERPTTLKS
+1587 KADGTAERPTTLES
-1600 GDKTYHLVE
+1600 GGKTYHLVE
-1609 AATTFTEGTG
+1609 AATTFTDGTG
-1619 VSGTLTKDT
+1619 IRGNLTKDT
-1628 VVNYYYAEIKEEVNT
+1628 VVNYYYAEIK
-1643 ERTNGSVTIKY
+1643 
-1654 ESTDGT
+1654 D
-1660 PLRDDKEDTAS
+1660 
-1671 TVISTKTTTKKY
+1671 
-1683 YEYDG
+1683 
-1688 QKVYVGDPVEST
+1688 
-1700 ETVDLSYN
+1700 
-1708 TTEADKDE
+1708 
-1716 KPSTLEKDDKTYQL
+1716 
-1730 VAVKAGSA
+1730 
-1738 DENGKV
+1738 
-1744 TGDHVVTYVYAEIKD
+1744 
-1759 EVTTEPTNGSVTIK
+1759 
-1773 YESTDGTPLRDDKE
+1773 
-1787 DTASTVISTKT
+1787 
-1798 TTKKYYEYDGQ
+1798 
-1809 KVYVGD
+1809 
-1815 PVESTETKDLSY
+1815 
-1827 DTTEADKDE
+1827 
-1836 KPETLQKGDKT
+1836 
-1847 YQLVAVKADS
+1847 
-1857 AAEKGKVT
+1857 
-1865 GDHVVTYVYAEI
+1865 
-1877 KEEVT
+1877 EVT

-1956 KPETLQKGDKTY
+1956 KPETLQKGGKTY
-1968 QLVAVKAG
+1968 QLVAVKAGSADEKGNVSGNHVVTYVYAEIKEEVTTEPTNGSVTIKYETTDGTPLRDDKEDTASTVISTKTTTKKYYEYDGQKVYVGDPVESTETVDLSYNTTEEDKDEKPETLQKDGKTYQRVAVKAG

-1990 TYVYAEVPEEPKPE
+1990 TYVYAEVPEEPKP
-2004 EPKPEEPK
+2004 
-2012 PGEPTPGEP
+2012 GEP
-2021 TPPTDGGTTPPTDG
+2021 
-2035 GVNPPTDGGTTPPTD
+2035 
-2050 GGVNPPTDGGT
+2050 
-2061 TPPTDG
+2061 
-2067 GVNPP
+2067 
-2072 TDGGTTP
+2072 
-2079 PTDGGVNPPTDGG
+2079 
-2092 TTPPTDGGTT
+2092 
-2102 PPTDGGTTPP
+2102 
-2112 TDGGT
+2112 
-2117 TPPTDGG
+2117 
-2124 TTPPTDGG
+2124 
-2132 TTPPTDGGVNPPTD
+2132 
-2146 GGVNPPTDGGTTP
+2146 
-2159 PIDGGT
+2159 
-2165 TPPTDGGVNPPT
+2165 
-2177 DGGTTPPTDGGTT
+2177 TPPTDGGTT

-2288 TDGGTTPPTDG
+2288 TDGGTTP
-2299 GTTPPT
+2299 
-2305 DGGTTPPTDG
+2305 
-2315 GTTPPTDGGVN
+2315 
-2326 PPTDGGVN
+2326 
-2334 PPTDG
+2334 
-2339 GTTPPT
+2339 
-2345 DGGTTPPTDGGTT
+2345 
-2358 PPTDGGTTPPT
+2358 
-2369 DGGVNPPTDGGTTP
+2369 
-2383 PTDGGTTPPTD
+2383 
-2394 GGTTPPTDGGTTPP
+2394 
-2408 TDGGTTPPTDGG
+2408 
-2420 TTPPTDGGT
+2420 
-2429 TPPTDGGTTPPTDGG
+2429 
-2444 TTPPTDGGTTPPT
+2444 
-2457 DGGVNPPTDGGTTPP
+2457 
-2472 TDGGTTPPTDGGTT
+2472 
-2486 PPTDGGTTPPTDG
+2486 
-2499 GTTPPTDGGVNPPT
+2499 
-2513 DGGTTPTPPT
+2513 TPPT
-2523 GTITVTPKAGTA
+2523 GTITVTPKAGTT

>member
-66 GPVSEEDLSSSTEI
+66 GPVSEEDLSSSAEI
-80 KETDP
+80 KETELVP
-85 VSSSTLPTE
+85 SSTPNTE
-94 TPEETPTALPA
+94 TPAETPA
-105 QTEKVVTEETVPVAE
+105 QSEKVVTEETVPVAE

-129 SQQESLSTTESDDAL
+129 SQQESLGTKESDDAL

-250 SGIDEISER
+250 SGIDAISANN
-259 TGQYTAISVTQNF
+259 GQYTAISVTTQNF
-272 KWTDILENPII
+272 KWEDMEPSPII

-296 FSGTVTMDIAKAA
+296 FSGPVTVDIAKAA
-309 YVAGEFEDA
+309 KDEFVDA
-318 AAYKATNGTL
+318 AAYKAANGTL

-351 SYDLTKFHHR
+351 SYDLKKFHHR

-802 DHDKDA
+802 DHDKDT
-808 ATAPIDERPETFT
+808 ATDSIDERPETFT

-884 REVKGDVVIK
+884 REVKGDVIIK
-894 YEDTVGTEIKGQL
+894 YEDTAGTEIKGQL

-996 VTYVYAPEQTRQVP
+996 VTYVYAPEQTRQVSTP
-1010 TEKTGSVIVEYKLE
+1010 SNGSVIVEYKLE

-1053 VTETYYVDANGKEQ
+1053 VTETYYVDANGVEK
-1067 VTNTSEPVVTLTN
+1067 VTNTSEPVVTNTN

-1086 KAEAPDVLTIGEKT
+1086 KDEAPDVLTIGGKT

-1131 EGVIEEKGNVTVK
+1131 EGVIEEKGNVTIK

-1149 GAPLKPDYK
+1149 GAPLKSDYK

-1178 GKKVYLDD
+1178 GKKVYLDE

-1224 TTYHLIKTKDKTPE
+1224 KK
-1238 NGTLPAGDTVVTYVY
+1238 
-1253 APEQT
+1253 
-1258 REVSTEKTGSVIVEY
+1258 
-1273 KLEGSETPEKPEGEK
+1273 
-1288 LQADFNDTTDQLVS
+1288 
-1302 TSTVTETYYVDENGE
+1302 
-1317 EQVTNTSE
+1317 
-1325 PVVTNTNATYEVT
+1325 
-1338 KDEAPDVLTIGG
+1338 
-1350 KTYHKVRVTGTENG
+1350 
-1364 TLPAGETKVTY
+1364 
-1375 YYAEE
+1375 
-1380 QVEKGVIEEKGN
+1380 
-1392 VTVKYETEGGAPLKP
+1392 
-1407 AYKDSEN
+1407 
-1414 VLVSST
+1414 
-1420 PTTRRYYLKDGN
+1420 
-1432 KVYLDDQPVR
+1432 
-1442 GTTTKTDATYDTRE
+1442 
-1456 DKSETGGVN
+1456 
-1465 EKPATLT
+1465 
-1472 DESGT
+1472 
-1477 TYHLIKTKDKTPE
+1477 YHLIKTKDKTPE

-1564 PVGDPAVVINPVDP
+1564 PVGAPKVVTNPVDP
-1578 AVSYDTTET
+1578 AVTYNTTET
-1587 KNGKEERPTTLKS
+1587 KNGKEERPTTLES
-1600 GDKTYHLVE
+1600 GGKTYHLVE
-1609 AATTFTEGTG
+1609 AATTFTDGTG
-1619 VSGTLTKDT
+1619 IRGNLTKDT
-1628 VVNYYYAEIKEEVNT
+1628 VVNYYYAEIKDEVTT
-1643 ERTNGSVTIKY
+1643 EPTNGSVTIKY

-1716 KPSTLEKDDKTYQL
+1716 KPETLQKDGKTYQR

-1773 YESTDGTPLRDDKE
+1773 YETTDGTPLRDDKE

-1798 TTKKYYEYDGQ
+1798 TTKKYYEYNGQ

-1815 PVESTETKDLSY
+1815 PVESTETVDLSY
-1827 DTTEADKDE
+1827 NTTEADKDE
-1836 KPETLQKGDKT
+1836 KPSTLEKDDKT
-1847 YQLVAVKADS
+1847 YQLVAVKDGSAD
-1857 AAEKGKVT
+1857 ENGKVT
-1865 GDHVVTYVYAEI
+1865 GDHVVIYVYAEI

-1919 TKKYYEYDGQKVYVG
+1919 TKKYYEYNGEKVYVG
-1934 DPVESTETKD
+1934 DPVESTETVD
-1944 LSYDTTEADKDE
+1944 LSYNTTEADKDE
-1956 KPETLQKGDKTY
+1956 KPSTLEKDDKTY

-2012 PGEPTPGEP
+2012 PEEPKPEEPKPEEPKPGEP

-2035 GVNPPTDGGTTPPTD
+2035 GTT
-2050 GGVNPPTDGGT
+2050 
-2061 TPPTDG
+2061 
-2067 GVNPP
+2067 
-2072 TDGGTTP
+2072 
-2079 PTDGGVNPPTDGG
+2079 
-2092 TTPPTDGGTT
+2092 
-2102 PPTDGGTTPP
+2102 
-2112 TDGGT
+2112 
-2117 TPPTDGG
+2117 
-2124 TTPPTDGG
+2124 
-2132 TTPPTDGGVNPPTD
+2132 
-2146 GGVNPPTDGGTTP
+2146 
-2159 PIDGGT
+2159 
-2165 TPPTDGGVNPPT
+2165 
-2177 DGGTTPPTDGGTT
+2177 
-2190 PPTDGGVNPPTDGGT
+2190 
-2205 TPPTDG
+2205 
-2211 GTTPPTDGGT
+2211 
-2221 TPPTDGGTTP
+2221 
-2231 PTDGGTTPPTDGG
+2231 
-2244 TTPPTDGGTTPP
+2244 
-2256 TDGGTTPPTDGG
+2256 
-2268 TTPPTDGGTTPPTDG
+2268 
-2283 GTTPP
+2283 
-2288 TDGGTTPPTDG
+2288 
-2299 GTTPPT
+2299 
-2305 DGGTTPPTDG
+2305 
-2315 GTTPPTDGGVN
+2315 
-2326 PPTDGGVN
+2326 
-2334 PPTDG
+2334 
-2339 GTTPPT
+2339 
-2345 DGGTTPPTDGGTT
+2345 
-2358 PPTDGGTTPPT
+2358 
-2369 DGGVNPPTDGGTTP
+2369 
-2383 PTDGGTTPPTD
+2383 
-2394 GGTTPPTDGGTTPP
+2394 
-2408 TDGGTTPPTDGG
+2408 
-2420 TTPPTDGGT
+2420 
-2429 TPPTDGGTTPPTDGG
+2429 
-2444 TTPPTDGGTTPPT
+2444 
-2457 DGGVNPPTDGGTTPP
+2457 
-2472 TDGGTTPPTDGGTT
+2472 
-2486 PPTDGGTTPPTDG
+2486 
-2499 GTTPPTDGGVNPPT
+2499 
-2513 DGGTTPTPPT
+2513 
-2523 GTITVTPKAGTA
+2523 
-2535 QLPNTGEASTSPL
+2535 
-2548 YGVLAFATGLAGLFG
+2548 
-2563 LVKKK
+2563 
-2568 KEEDQ
+2568 

>member
-1 MLDKKKINFRRKR
+1 MLDKKKVNFRRKR
-14 MMTPDKRYRY
+14 MTTPDKRYRY

-46 GAVSVSANDLASNEE
+46 GAVSVSANELASNEE

-66 GPVSEEDLSSSTEI
+66 GPVSEEVLPSSTEI
-80 KETDP
+80 KETELVP
-85 VSSSTLPTE
+85 SSTPLTE
-94 TPEETPTALPA
+94 TPEETPA
-105 QTEKVVTEETVPVAE
+105 QSEKVVTEETVPVAE

-129 SQQESLSTTESDDAL
+129 SQQESLSTKESDDAL

-235 VMLAATTSGA
+235 VMLAATTSGV

-250 SGIDEISER
+250 SGIDAISANN
-259 TGQYTAISVTQNF
+259 GQYTAISVTTQNF
-272 KWTDILENPII
+272 KWEDMGPSPII
-283 ALKMTDGTYKYKK
+283 ALKMLDGTYKYKK
-296 FSGTVTMDIAKAA
+296 FSGSVTVDIAKAA
-309 YVAGEFEDA
+309 QRAGQFVDA
-318 AAYKATNGTL
+318 AAYKTANGPL

-361 KNLIFGGDSIW
+361 ENMILAGGSIYQ
-372 EGVTSA
+372 GATSA
-378 ELAEGDAD
+378 DFADAGAAD
-386 SSAFIALARPGSF
+386 NVLVALARPDSF
-399 VSEIWFHKAEI
+399 VSEIEFKNASYPREHSI
-410 SADGGDR
+410 
-417 YLPKENNTLL
+417 YLPKENNTVL
-427 VADSISEALSQ
+427 VADSIRDALGQ
-438 SEPSYKNFGLFLSH
+438 AEESYKNFGLFLSH
-452 IDVNDDKVNK
+452 IDGNDDKVNK

-474 VVFADRSGQQTTFA
+474 VVFANQNDQQITFDE
-488 GAMDEIMAALRYDEN
+488 AMNEILTALRYATDEW
-503 DDTLLNT
+503 TVLNP

-522 DGVQIQEDADWREI
+522 DVQIIQQDADWREI

-541 SSAEKVKGLVK
+541 NDVDAVKGMVK
-552 TTLTNTR
+552 TTLTNTA
-559 NDFEA
+559 NDFEE
-564 GIVDNINFS
+564 GIVDNIDFS
-573 GLPEEMKNEAIDM
+573 GLPKVMKNEAVEM
-586 EKTYPNVDGTL
+586 ERKYPNVDGTL
-597 PQDGQLPEFSN
+597 PEDGELPKFSN
-608 PDNKDYDWIDK
+608 PDNKRYDWIVK
-619 DREESDG
+619 EGEGSDG

-635 FPYDMGLFQG
+635 FPYDMDLFSG
-645 EGDRIT
+645 SGSRIT
-651 GKLRGYLPYIS
+651 EKLRGYITELPDYKEERDNPS
-662 GYNMPADEDRIE
+662 DVGE
-674 AEHGRISIPPSEHD
+674 ISIPPTDHD
-688 KELLPYFTLGSIFSK
+688 KELIDYYSLGPIFTK
-703 TMFGRSMTP
+703 TMFTHNFTP
-712 EPGGVNKSY
+712 EPGGVNESY
-721 WHSLTQAM
+721 WNSLVQDI
-729 PIPQLDFEPEV
+729 PIPQLDFEPKV
-740 NLDIVTLSDNPQP
+740 NLDIVTLSDNPQS

-802 DHDKDA
+802 DHDKDT
-808 ATAPIDERPETFT
+808 ATDSIDERPETFT
-821 TQATETNPSREYK
+821 TQATEANPSREYK

-884 REVKGDVVIK
+884 REVKGDVIIK
-894 YEDTVGTEIKGQL
+894 YEDTAGTEIKGQL

-996 VTYVYAPEQTRQVP
+996 VTYVYAPEQTRQVSTP
-1010 TEKTGSVIVEYKLE
+1010 SNGSVIVEYKLE

-1029 EKPEGTKLQADF
+1029 EKPEGEKLQADF

-1053 VTETYYVDANGKEQ
+1053 VTETYYVDENGEKQ

-1086 KAEAPDVLTIGEKT
+1086 KDEAPDVLTIGGKT

-1149 GAPLKPDYK
+1149 G
-1158 DSENVLVSSTPTTRR
+1158 TT
-1173 YYLKD
+1173 
-1178 GKKVYLDD
+1178 
-1186 QPVRGTTT
+1186 
-1194 KTDATYDT
+1194 
-1202 REDKSET
+1202 
-1209 GGVNEKPATLTDESG
+1209 
-1224 TTYHLIKTKDKTPE
+1224 
-1238 NGTLPAGDTVVTYVY
+1238 
-1253 APEQT
+1253 
-1258 REVSTEKTGSVIVEY
+1258 
-1273 KLEGSETPEKPEGEK
+1273 
-1288 LQADFNDTTDQLVS
+1288 
-1302 TSTVTETYYVDENGE
+1302 
-1317 EQVTNTSE
+1317 
-1325 PVVTNTNATYEVT
+1325 
-1338 KDEAPDVLTIGG
+1338 
-1350 KTYHKVRVTGTENG
+1350 
-1364 TLPAGETKVTY
+1364 
-1375 YYAEE
+1375 
-1380 QVEKGVIEEKGN
+1380 
-1392 VTVKYETEGGAPLKP
+1392 LKP

-1432 KVYLDDQPVR
+1432 KVYLDEQPVR

-1456 DKSETGGVN
+1456 DKSATGGVN

-1628 VVNYYYAEIKEEVNT
+1628 VVNYYYAEIKEEVTT
-1643 ERTNGSVTIKY
+1643 EPTNGSVTIKY
-1654 ESTDGT
+1654 EATDGTPLRDDKEDTALTVISTKTTTKKYYEYNGEKVYVGDPVESTETVDLSYDTTEADKDEKPETLQKDGKTYQLVAVKADSADENGKVTGDHVVTYVYAEIKEEVTTEPTNGSVTIKYEATDGT

-1700 ETVDLSYN
+1700 ETVDLSYD

-1716 KPSTLEKDDKTYQL
+1716 KPETLQKDGKTYQR

-1773 YESTDGTPLRDDKE
+1773 YETTDGTPLRDDKE
-1787 DTASTVISTKT
+1787 DTASTAISTKT

-1865 GDHVVTYVYAEI
+1865 GDHVVTYVYAE
-1877 KEEVT
+1877 
-1882 TEPTNGSVT
+1882 
-1891 IKYETT
+1891 
-1897 DGTPLRDDKEDTAS
+1897 
-1911 TVISTKTT
+1911 
-1919 TKKYYEYDGQKVYVG
+1919 
-1934 DPVESTETKD
+1934 
-1944 LSYDTTEADKDE
+1944 
-1956 KPETLQKGDKTY
+1956 
-1968 QLVAVKAG
+1968 
-1976 SADENGKV
+1976 
-1984 TGDHVV
+1984 
-1990 TYVYAEVPEEPKPE
+1990 VPEEPKPE

-2021 TPPTDGGTTPPTDG
+2021 TPPTDGGTTP
-2035 GVNPPTDGGTTPPTD
+2035 
-2050 GGVNPPTDGGT
+2050 
-2061 TPPTDG
+2061 
-2067 GVNPP
+2067 
-2072 TDGGTTP
+2072 
-2079 PTDGGVNPPTDGG
+2079 
-2092 TTPPTDGGTT
+2092 
-2102 PPTDGGTTPP
+2102 
-2112 TDGGT
+2112 
-2117 TPPTDGG
+2117 
-2124 TTPPTDGG
+2124 
-2132 TTPPTDGGVNPPTD
+2132 
-2146 GGVNPPTDGGTTP
+2146 
-2159 PIDGGT
+2159 
-2165 TPPTDGGVNPPT
+2165 
-2177 DGGTTPPTDGGTT
+2177 
-2190 PPTDGGVNPPTDGGT
+2190 
-2205 TPPTDG
+2205 
-2211 GTTPPTDGGT
+2211 
-2221 TPPTDGGTTP
+2221 
-2231 PTDGGTTPPTDGG
+2231 
-2244 TTPPTDGGTTPP
+2244 
-2256 TDGGTTPPTDGG
+2256 
-2268 TTPPTDGGTTPPTDG
+2268 
-2283 GTTPP
+2283 
-2288 TDGGTTPPTDG
+2288 
-2299 GTTPPT
+2299 
-2305 DGGTTPPTDG
+2305 
-2315 GTTPPTDGGVN
+2315 
-2326 PPTDGGVN
+2326 
-2334 PPTDG
+2334 
-2339 GTTPPT
+2339 
-2345 DGGTTPPTDGGTT
+2345 
-2358 PPTDGGTTPPT
+2358 
-2369 DGGVNPPTDGGTTP
+2369 
-2383 PTDGGTTPPTD
+2383 
-2394 GGTTPPTDGGTTPP
+2394 
-2408 TDGGTTPPTDGG
+2408 
-2420 TTPPTDGGT
+2420 
-2429 TPPTDGGTTPPTDGG
+2429 
-2444 TTPPTDGGTTPPT
+2444 
-2457 DGGVNPPTDGGTTPP
+2457 
-2472 TDGGTTPPTDGGTT
+2472 
-2486 PPTDGGTTPPTDG
+2486 
-2499 GTTPPTDGGVNPPT
+2499 
-2513 DGGTTPTPPT
+2513 
-2523 GTITVTPKAGTA
+2523 
-2535 QLPNTGEASTSPL
+2535 
-2548 YGVLAFATGLAGLFG
+2548 
-2563 LVKKK
+2563 
-2568 KEEDQ
+2568 

>member
-14 MMTPDKRYRY
+14 MTTPDKHYRY

-80 KETDP
+80 KETEP
-85 VSSSTLPTE
+85 VSSSTPLTE
-94 TPEETPTALPA
+94 TPEETPTALPL
-105 QTEKVVTEETVPVAE
+105 QSEKVVAEETVPATE

-129 SQQESLSTTESDDAL
+129 SQQESLGTKESDDAL

-213 IRTAVGNLVPEL
+213 IRTAVGNLGPEL

-250 SGIDEISER
+250 SGIDAISANN
-259 TGQYTAISVTQNF
+259 GQYTVTSEHTNF

-309 YVAGEFEDA
+309 YVADEFVDA
-318 AAYKATNGTL
+318 ATYKATNGTL

-351 SYDLTKFHHR
+351 SYDLMKFHHR
-361 KNLIFGGDSIW
+361 QNLIFSGWSIYP
-372 EGVTSA
+372 GVTID
-378 ELAEGDAD
+378 ELAEAGAAD
-386 SSAFIALARPGSF
+386 NVLVALARPGSF
-399 VSEIWFHKAEI
+399 VSEIEFEDPWLNVGKK
-410 SADGGDR
+410 

-427 VADSISEALSQ
+427 VVDSIGEALRQ
-438 SEPSYKNFGLFLSH
+438 EDQSYKNFGLFLSH
-452 IDVNDDKVNK
+452 IDGNDDKVNK
-462 PNTVMELPEGVE
+462 PNTIMELPQGVE
-474 VVFADRSGQQTTFA
+474 VVFADKNSQQTTFA
-488 GAMDEIMAALRYDEN
+488 EAMAEILEALRYDEN
-503 DDTLLNT
+503 FEIVNHEDT
-510 QQKLKFK
+510 LKFK

-522 DGVQIQEDADWREI
+522 DGRIIQEDAAWREI

-541 SSAEKVKGLVK
+541 SSTEKVQGLVK
-552 TTLTNTR
+552 TKLTNTQ
-559 NDFEA
+559 NNFAA
-564 GIVDNINFS
+564 GIVDNIDFS
-573 GLPEEMKNEAIDM
+573 GLPEEMKKEAIEM
-586 EKTYPNVDGTL
+586 EKTYRNVDGSL
-597 PQDGQLPEFSN
+597 PQDGALPQFSN
-608 PDNKDYDWIDK
+608 PDNKHYDWIDK
-619 DREESDG
+619 DYGESDG

-635 FPYDMGLFQG
+635 FPYDMDLFQG
-645 EGDRIT
+645 DGNRIT
-651 GKLRGYLPYIS
+651 EALLGYIPYIQD
-662 GYNMPADEDRIE
+662 YNPGLSATNDVPNDALIKDI
-674 AEHGRISIPPSEHD
+674 APSEHD
-688 KELLPYFTLGSIFSK
+688 RELVPYFTLGSIFSK

-802 DHDKDA
+802 DHDKDT
-808 ATAPIDERPETFT
+808 ATDSIDERPETFT

-834 LVSAKTTVQTPTDA
+834 LASAKTTVQTPTDA

-860 GQVIEGTTTVTYYY
+860 GKVIEGTTTVTYYY

-894 YEDTVGTEIKGQL
+894 YEDTAGTEIKGQL

-996 VTYVYAPEQTRQVP
+996 VTYVYVPEQTRQVP
-1010 TEKTGSVIVEYKLE
+1010 TPSNGSVIVEYKLE
-1024 GSETP
+1024 GSETT
-1029 EKPEGTKLQADF
+1029 EKPEGEKLQADF
-1041 NDTTDQ
+1041 KDTTDK

-1053 VTETYYVDANGKEQ
+1053 VTETYYVDANGEEQ
-1067 VTNTSEPVVTLTN
+1067 VIETSEPVVTL
-1080 ATYEVT
+1080 
-1086 KAEAPDVLTIGEKT
+1086 
-1100 YHKVRVNGTENGT
+1100 
-1113 LPAGETKVTY
+1113 
-1123 YYAEEQVE
+1123 
-1131 EGVIEEKGNVTVK
+1131 
-1144 YETEG
+1144 
-1149 GAPLKPDYK
+1149 
-1158 DSENVLVSSTPTTRR
+1158 
-1173 YYLKD
+1173 
-1178 GKKVYLDD
+1178 
-1186 QPVRGTTT
+1186 
-1194 KTDATYDT
+1194 
-1202 REDKSET
+1202 
-1209 GGVNEKPATLTDESG
+1209 
-1224 TTYHLIKTKDKTPE
+1224 
-1238 NGTLPAGDTVVTYVY
+1238 
-1253 APEQT
+1253 
-1258 REVSTEKTGSVIVEY
+1258 
-1273 KLEGSETPEKPEGEK
+1273 
-1288 LQADFNDTTDQLVS
+1288 
-1302 TSTVTETYYVDENGE
+1302 
-1317 EQVTNTSE
+1317 
-1325 PVVTNTNATYEVT
+1325 TNATYEVT

-1380 QVEKGVIEEKGN
+1380 QVEEGVIEEKGN

-1432 KVYLDDQPVR
+1432 KVYLDEQPVR

-1550 TTNTYYLDANNERV
+1550 TTKTYYLDANNERV
-1564 PVGDPAVVINPVDP
+1564 PVGDPAVVTNPVDP
-1578 AVSYDTTET
+1578 AVTYNTTLT
-1587 KNGKEERPTTLKS
+1587 KADGTAERPTTLES
-1600 GDKTYHLVE
+1600 GGKTYHLVE

-1654 ESTDGT
+1654 ETTDGT

-1990 TYVYAEVPEEPKPE
+1990 TYVYAEIKEEVNTERTNGSVTIKYETVDGKELQSPFPDTPSTEISSITTKRKYYEYNGVKTYVGEAEVTPSTKDVPYNTTEDNEKPETLQKGGKTYQLVAVKAGSADENGKVTGDHVVTYVYAEVPEEPKPEEPKPEEPKPEEPKPEEPKPEEPKPEEPKPEEPKPEEPKPEEPKPEEPKPEEPKPEEPKPEEPKPEEPKPEEPKPEEPKPEEPKPEEPKPEEPKPEEPKPE

-2012 PGEPTPGEP
+2012 PGEP
-2021 TPPTDGGTTPPTDG
+2021 TPPTDG

-2132 TTPPTDGGVNPPTD
+2132 
-2146 GGVNPPTDGGTTP
+2146 VNPPTDGGTTP
-2159 PIDGGT
+2159 PI
-2165 TPPTDGGVNPPT
+2165 
-2177 DGGTTPPTDGGTT
+2177 DGGTT

-2288 TDGGTTPPTDG
+2288 TDGGVNPSTDG
-2299 GTTPPT
+2299 GTT
-2305 DGGTTPPTDG
+2305 
-2315 GTTPPTDGGVN
+2315 
-2326 PPTDGGVN
+2326 
-2334 PPTDG
+2334 
-2339 GTTPPT
+2339 
-2345 DGGTTPPTDGGTT
+2345 
-2358 PPTDGGTTPPT
+2358 
-2369 DGGVNPPTDGGTTP
+2369 
-2383 PTDGGTTPPTD
+2383 
-2394 GGTTPPTDGGTTPP
+2394 
-2408 TDGGTTPPTDGG
+2408 
-2420 TTPPTDGGT
+2420 
-2429 TPPTDGGTTPPTDGG
+2429 
-2444 TTPPTDGGTTPPT
+2444 
-2457 DGGVNPPTDGGTTPP
+2457 
-2472 TDGGTTPPTDGGTT
+2472 
-2486 PPTDGGTTPPTDG
+2486 
-2499 GTTPPTDGGVNPPT
+2499 PPT

-2523 GTITVTPKAGTA
+2523 GTITVTPKAGTT

>member
-14 MMTPDKRYRY
+14 MMTPDKHYRY

-80 KETDP
+80 KETEP

-129 SQQESLSTTESDDAL
+129 SQQESLSTKESDDAL

-185 TKAAAEAA
+185 TKVAAEAA

-213 IRTAVGNLVPEL
+213 IHTAVGNLVPEL

-235 VMLAATTSGA
+235 VMLAATTSGV

-259 TGQYTAISVTQNF
+259 TGQYTAISVTTQNF
-272 KWTDILENPII
+272 KWEDMEPSPII
-283 ALKMTDGTYKYKK
+283 ALKKTDGTYKYKK
-296 FSGTVTMDIAKAA
+296 FSGQVTVDIAKAA
-309 YVAGEFEDA
+309 QRAGQFVDA
-318 AAYKATNGTL
+318 ETYKTTNGTL

-361 KNLIFGGDSIW
+361 KHLIFGGDSIY
-372 EGVTSA
+372 EGATV
-378 ELAEGDAD
+378 EGLADADAD

-399 VSEIWFHKAEI
+399 VSEIEFDDPWLNVGKK
-410 SADGGDR
+410 

-427 VADSISEALSQ
+427 VADSISEALRQ
-438 SEPSYKNFGLFLSH
+438 SEQSYKNFGLFLSY

-462 PNTVMELPEGVE
+462 PNTVMELPKGVE
-474 VVFADRSGQQTTFA
+474 VVFANRSGQQTTFA
-488 GAMDEIMAALRYDEN
+488 AAMDEIMGALRSNEDGEIVN
-503 DDTLLNT
+503 HEDT
-510 QQKLKFK
+510 LKFK

-522 DGVQIQEDADWREI
+522 DGQIIKEDADWRTV
-536 TLHVY
+536 TLHMY
-541 SSAEKVKGLVK
+541 DGIDKVQGLVK
-552 TTLTNTR
+552 TTLTNTQ
-559 NDFEA
+559 NDFET
-564 GIVDNINFS
+564 GIVDNIDFS

-586 EKTYPNVDGTL
+586 EKTYPNVDGSL

-608 PDNKDYDWIDK
+608 PDNKDYDWINK
-619 DREESDG
+619 DGEGSDG

-635 FPYDMGLFQG
+635 FPYDMDLFQG
-645 EGDRIT
+645 EGAEVD
-651 GKLRGYLPYIS
+651 KHLVGYIPYIQDYKNE
-662 GYNMPADEDRIE
+662 G
-674 AEHGRISIPPSEHD
+674 GRDDIIAIDPSEHD
-688 KELLPYFTLGSIFSK
+688 QKLLPYYTLGSIFTR
-703 TMFGRSMTP
+703 TMFDRGMTP
-712 EPGGVNKSY
+712 ELGGVNKSY

-802 DHDKDA
+802 DHDKDT
-808 ATAPIDERPETFT
+808 ATDSIDERPETFT

-884 REVKGDVVIK
+884 REVKGDVIIK
-894 YEDTVGTEIKGQL
+894 YEDTAGTEIKGQL

-941 TVELSNLAYN
+941 TVKLSNLAYN

-996 VTYVYAPEQTRQVP
+996 VTYVYAPEQTRQVSTP
-1010 TEKTGSVIVEYKLE
+1010 SNGSVIVEYKLE

-1029 EKPEGTKLQADF
+1029 EKPEGEKLQADF
-1041 NDTTDQ
+1041 NDTTNQ

-1053 VTETYYVDANGKEQ
+1053 VTETYYVDANGVEK
-1067 VTNTSEPVVTLTN
+1067 VTNTSEPVVTNTN

-1086 KAEAPDVLTIGEKT
+1086 KAEAPDVLTIGGKT

-1149 GAPLKPDYK
+1149 GAPLKPAYK

-1178 GKKVYLDD
+1178 GKKVYLDE

-1202 REDKSET
+1202 REDKSAT

-1224 TTYHLIKTKDKTPE
+1224 TTYHLIKTKDETPE

-1258 REVSTEKTGSVIVEY
+1258 REVPTEKTGSVIVEY

-1288 LQADFNDTTDQLVS
+1288 LQADFKDTTDQLVS
-1302 TSTVTETYYVDENGE
+1302 TSTVTETYYVDANGK

-1325 PVVTNTNATYEVT
+1325 PVVTLTNATYEVT

-1350 KTYHKVRVTGTENG
+1350 KTYHKVRVNGTENG

-1380 QVEKGVIEEKGN
+1380 QVEEGVIEEKGN
-1392 VTVKYETEGGAPLKP
+1392 VTVKYETEGGTTLKP

-1432 KVYLDDQPVR
+1432 KVYLDEQPVR

-1456 DKSETGGVN
+1456 DKSATGGVN

-1628 VVNYYYAEIKEEVNT
+1628 VVNYYYAEIKEEVT
-1643 ERTNGSVTIKY
+1643 TVPTNGSVTIKY
-1654 ESTDGT
+1654 ETVDGKELQSPFPDTPSTEISSITTKRNYYEYNGVKTYVGEAEVTPSTKDVPYNTTEDNEKPEILQKGGKTYQLVAVKAGSADENGKVTGDHVVTYVYAEIKEEVTTEPTNGSVTIKYETTDGT
-1660 PLRDDKEDTAS
+1660 PLRDDKEDTTS

-1683 YEYDG
+1683 YEYNG
-1688 QKVYVGDPVEST
+1688 EKVYVGDPVEST

-1744 TGDHVVTYVYAEIKD
+1744 TGDHVVTYVYAE
-1759 EVTTEPTNGSVTIK
+1759 
-1773 YESTDGTPLRDDKE
+1773 
-1787 DTASTVISTKT
+1787 
-1798 TTKKYYEYDGQ
+1798 
-1809 KVYVGD
+1809 
-1815 PVESTETKDLSY
+1815 
-1827 DTTEADKDE
+1827 
-1836 KPETLQKGDKT
+1836 
-1847 YQLVAVKADS
+1847 
-1857 AAEKGKVT
+1857 
-1865 GDHVVTYVYAEI
+1865 
-1877 KEEVT
+1877 
-1882 TEPTNGSVT
+1882 
-1891 IKYETT
+1891 
-1897 DGTPLRDDKEDTAS
+1897 
-1911 TVISTKTT
+1911 
-1919 TKKYYEYDGQKVYVG
+1919 
-1934 DPVESTETKD
+1934 
-1944 LSYDTTEADKDE
+1944 
-1956 KPETLQKGDKTY
+1956 
-1968 QLVAVKAG
+1968 
-1976 SADENGKV
+1976 
-1984 TGDHVV
+1984 
-1990 TYVYAEVPEEPKPE
+1990 VPEEPKPE

-2012 PGEPTPGEP
+2012 PGEP
-2021 TPPTDGGTTPPTDG
+2021 
-2035 GVNPPTDGGTTPPTD
+2035 
-2050 GGVNPPTDGGT
+2050 
-2061 TPPTDG
+2061 
-2067 GVNPP
+2067 
-2072 TDGGTTP
+2072 
-2079 PTDGGVNPPTDGG
+2079 
-2092 TTPPTDGGTT
+2092 
-2102 PPTDGGTTPP
+2102 
-2112 TDGGT
+2112 
-2117 TPPTDGG
+2117 
-2124 TTPPTDGG
+2124 TPPTDGG

-2159 PIDGGT
+2159 PID
-2165 TPPTDGGVNPPT
+2165 
-2177 DGGTTPPTDGGTT
+2177 
-2190 PPTDGGVNPPTDGGT
+2190 
-2205 TPPTDG
+2205 
-2211 GTTPPTDGGT
+2211 
-2221 TPPTDGGTTP
+2221 
-2231 PTDGGTTPPTDGG
+2231 
-2244 TTPPTDGGTTPP
+2244 
-2256 TDGGTTPPTDGG
+2256 
-2268 TTPPTDGGTTPPTDG
+2268 
-2283 GTTPP
+2283 
-2288 TDGGTTPPTDG
+2288 
-2299 GTTPPT
+2299 
-2305 DGGTTPPTDG
+2305 
-2315 GTTPPTDGGVN
+2315 
-2326 PPTDGGVN
+2326 
-2334 PPTDG
+2334 
-2339 GTTPPT
+2339 
-2345 DGGTTPPTDGGTT
+2345 
-2358 PPTDGGTTPPT
+2358 
-2369 DGGVNPPTDGGTTP
+2369 
-2383 PTDGGTTPPTD
+2383 
-2394 GGTTPPTDGGTTPP
+2394 
-2408 TDGGTTPPTDGG
+2408 
-2420 TTPPTDGGT
+2420 
-2429 TPPTDGGTTPPTDGG
+2429 
-2444 TTPPTDGGTTPPT
+2444 
-2457 DGGVNPPTDGGTTPP
+2457 
-2472 TDGGTTPPTDGGTT
+2472 
-2486 PPTDGGTTPPTDG
+2486 
-2499 GTTPPTDGGVNPPT
+2499 
-2513 DGGTTPTPPT
+2513 
-2523 GTITVTPKAGTA
+2523 
-2535 QLPNTGEASTSPL
+2535 
-2548 YGVLAFATGLAGLFG
+2548 
-2563 LVKKK
+2563 
-2568 KEEDQ
+2568 

>member
-1 MLDKKKINFRRKR
+1 MLDKKKVNFRRKR

-46 GAVSVSANDLASNEE
+46 GAVSVSANELASNEE

-66 GPVSEEDLSSSTEI
+66 GPVSEEDQSSSTKI
-80 KETDP
+80 KESELVP
-85 VSSSTLPTE
+85 SSTPLTE
-94 TPEETPTALPA
+94 TPEETPA
-105 QTEKVVTEETVPVAE
+105 QSEKVVTEETVPVTE
-120 NADSLPTNE
+120 NADSLPKNE
-129 SQQESLSTTESDDAL
+129 SQQESLSTKESDDAL

-185 TKAAAEAA
+185 TKVAAEAA

-250 SGIDEISER
+250 SGIDAISANN
-259 TGQYTAISVTQNF
+259 GQYTVTSEHTNF

-296 FSGTVTMDIAKAA
+296 FSGSVTMDIAKAA
-309 YVAGEFEDA
+309 YVADEFVDA
-318 AAYKATNGTL
+318 ATYKTANGPL

-338 ESDFTSAPTSIEE
+338 ETDFTSAPTSIEE

-361 KNLIFGGDSIW
+361 ENLVFGGDSIS
-372 EGVTSA
+372 EGATID
-378 ELAEGDAD
+378 DAASD
-386 SSAFIALARPGSF
+386 SVLVALARPGSF
-399 VSEIWFHKAEI
+399 VSEIEFKNMENPGNPSI
-410 SADGGDR
+410 
-417 YLPKENNTLL
+417 YLPEENNTLL
-427 VADSISEALSQ
+427 VVDNIREAVEQVGPNDQ
-438 SEPSYKNFGLFLSH
+438 SYTNFGLFLSH
-452 IDVNDDKVNK
+452 IAVSDDKVNK
-462 PNTVMELPEGVE
+462 PNTVMKLPEGVE
-474 VVFADRSGQQTTFA
+474 VIFADSSGQQTTFA
-488 GAMDEIMAALRYDEN
+488 EAMNEIMNTLRYDN
-503 DDTLLNT
+503 DEWKVLNP

-522 DGVQIQEDADWREI
+522 DGQIIQEDKNWREI

-541 SSAEKVKGLVK
+541 NTLDAVKNLVK
-552 TTLTNTR
+552 TTLENTE
-559 NDFEA
+559 NNFAE
-564 GIVDNINFS
+564 GIVDNIDFS
-573 GLPEEMKNEAIDM
+573 GLPEVMKNEAVDM
-586 EKTYPNVDGTL
+586 EKKYPNVDGST
-597 PQDGQLPEFSN
+597 PQDGALPQFSN
-608 PDNKDYDWIDK
+608 PTNKQYNWVTK
-619 DREESDG
+619 DEETSNGD
-626 THATSPARY
+626 HATSPARY
-635 FPYDMGLFQG
+635 FPYDMDLFQG
-645 EGDRIT
+645 DGDDIT
-651 GKLRGYLPYIS
+651 EALRGYIPYINGYIPTRDS
-662 GYNMPADEDRIE
+662 GETAKIE
-674 AEHGRISIPPSEHD
+674 PSDHD
-688 KELLPYFTLGSIFSK
+688 KELIDYYSLGPIFTK
-703 TMFGRSMTP
+703 TMFTHNFTP
-712 EPGGVNKSY
+712 EPGGVNESY
-721 WHSLTQAM
+721 WNSLVQDI
-729 PIPQLDFEPEV
+729 PIPQLDFEPKV
-740 NLDIVTLSDNPQP
+740 NLDIVTLSENTQP

-795 NAKETGV
+795 NAAEQEKDEKPETLTHEATNTVYHLVKTAVVVPGV
-802 DHDKDA
+802 DGESTQTEGTVVAGDTVVTYFYAPEQTETIPTENKAKVTVNYYILDTSTPLQPSYEDTPATKISETVTTNTYYLDA
-808 ATAPIDERPETFT
+808 NNERVPVGAPKVVTNPVDPAVTYNTTETKNGKEERPTTLESGGKTYHLVETATTFT
-821 TQATETNPSREYK
+821 DGTGIRGNLTKDTVVNYYYAEEQVEEGVIEEKGNVTVKYETEGGTTLKPAYK
-834 LVSAKTTVQTPTDA
+834 DSENVLVSSTPTTRRYYLKDGKKVYLDEQ
-848 APVTVTDDAQLE
+848 PVR
-860 GQVIEGTTTVTYYY
+860 GTTT
-874 ALVQEQPATS
+874 
-884 REVKGDVVIK
+884 K
-894 YEDTVGTEIKGQL
+894 
-907 KDTDQGVVA
+907 TDA
-916 TYTTPSR
+916 TY
-923 RYIKVDNQVTY
+923 D
-934 LDSEPAE
+934 
-941 TVELSNLAYN
+941 
-951 ADQTRED
+951 TRED
-958 GTVEKPATI
+958 KSATGGVNEKPATLTD
-967 ESAGKTYRFIKLKD
+967 ESGTTYHLIKTKDETPENGTLPAGD
-981 DSATVTGLVTEATKT
+981 TV

-1010 TEKTGSVIVEYKLE
+1010 TPSNGSVIVEYKLE

-1041 NDTTDQ
+1041 NDTTNQ

-1053 VTETYYVDANGKEQ
+1053 VTETYYVDANGVEK
-1067 VTNTSEPVVTLTN
+1067 VTNTSEPIVTNTN

-1086 KAEAPDVLTIGEKT
+1086 KDEAPDVLTIGGKT

-1149 GAPLKPDYK
+1149 GAPLKP
-1158 DSENVLVSSTPTTRR
+1158 
-1173 YYLKD
+1173 
-1178 GKKVYLDD
+1178 
-1186 QPVRGTTT
+1186 
-1194 KTDATYDT
+1194 
-1202 REDKSET
+1202 
-1209 GGVNEKPATLTDESG
+1209 
-1224 TTYHLIKTKDKTPE
+1224 
-1238 NGTLPAGDTVVTYVY
+1238 
-1253 APEQT
+1253 
-1258 REVSTEKTGSVIVEY
+1258 
-1273 KLEGSETPEKPEGEK
+1273 
-1288 LQADFNDTTDQLVS
+1288 
-1302 TSTVTETYYVDENGE
+1302 
-1317 EQVTNTSE
+1317 
-1325 PVVTNTNATYEVT
+1325 
-1338 KDEAPDVLTIGG
+1338 
-1350 KTYHKVRVTGTENG
+1350 
-1364 TLPAGETKVTY
+1364 
-1375 YYAEE
+1375 
-1380 QVEKGVIEEKGN
+1380 
-1392 VTVKYETEGGAPLKP
+1392 

-1432 KVYLDDQPVR
+1432 KVYLDEQPVR

-1456 DKSETGGVN
+1456 DKSATGGVN

-1578 AVSYDTTET
+1578 AVTYNTTLT
-1587 KNGKEERPTTLKS
+1587 KADGTAERPTTLES
-1600 GDKTYHLVE
+1600 GGKTYHLVE

-1628 VVNYYYAEIKEEVNT
+1628 VVNYYYAEIKEEVTT
-1643 ERTNGSVTIKY
+1643 EPTNGSVTIKY
-1654 ESTDGT
+1654 EATDGTSLRDDKEDTASTVISTKTTTKKYYVYNGEKVYVGDPVESTETKDLSYDTTEADKDEKPETLQKDGKTYQLVAVKADSADENGKVTGDHVVTYVYAEIKEEVTTEPTNGSVTIKYEATDGT

-1700 ETVDLSYN
+1700 ETVDLSY
-1708 TTEADKDE
+1708 
-1716 KPSTLEKDDKTYQL
+1716 
-1730 VAVKAGSA
+1730 
-1738 DENGKV
+1738 
-1744 TGDHVVTYVYAEIKD
+1744 
-1759 EVTTEPTNGSVTIK
+1759 
-1773 YESTDGTPLRDDKE
+1773 
-1787 DTASTVISTKT
+1787 
-1798 TTKKYYEYDGQ
+1798 
-1809 KVYVGD
+1809 
-1815 PVESTETKDLSY
+1815 

-1836 KPETLQKGDKT
+1836 KPETLQKDGKT
-1847 YQLVAVKADS
+1847 YQLVAVKAD
-1857 AAEKGKVT
+1857 
-1865 GDHVVTYVYAEI
+1865 
-1877 KEEVT
+1877 
-1882 TEPTNGSVT
+1882 
-1891 IKYETT
+1891 
-1897 DGTPLRDDKEDTAS
+1897 
-1911 TVISTKTT
+1911 
-1919 TKKYYEYDGQKVYVG
+1919 
-1934 DPVESTETKD
+1934 
-1944 LSYDTTEADKDE
+1944 
-1956 KPETLQKGDKTY
+1956 
-1968 QLVAVKAG
+1968 

-1990 TYVYAEVPEEPKPE
+1990 TYVYAEVPDEPKPDEPKPEEPKPE
-2004 EPKPEEPK
+2004 EPKPGEPKPEEPKPEEPKPEEPKPEEPKPDEPKPDEPKPEEPK

-2035 GVNPPTDGGTTPPTD
+2035 GTTPPTDGGVNPPTDGGATPPTDGGVNPPTDGGATPPTD

-2067 GVNPP
+2067 GTTPPTDGGTTPPTDGGTTPPTDGGTTPP

-2132 TTPPTDGGVNPPTD
+2132 TTPPTDGGVT
-2146 GGVNPPTDGGTTP
+2146 
-2159 PIDGGT
+2159 
-2165 TPPTDGGVNPPT
+2165 
-2177 DGGTTPPTDGGTT
+2177 
-2190 PPTDGGVNPPTDGGT
+2190 PPTDGGT

-2315 GTTPPTDGGVN
+2315 GTTPPTDGG
-2326 PPTDGGVN
+2326 
-2334 PPTDG
+2334 
-2339 GTTPPT
+2339 TT
-2345 DGGTTPPTDGGTT
+2345 
-2358 PPTDGGTTPPT
+2358 
-2369 DGGVNPPTDGGTTP
+2369 
-2383 PTDGGTTPPTD
+2383 
-2394 GGTTPPTDGGTTPP
+2394 
-2408 TDGGTTPPTDGG
+2408 
-2420 TTPPTDGGT
+2420 
-2429 TPPTDGGTTPPTDGG
+2429 
-2444 TTPPTDGGTTPPT
+2444 
-2457 DGGVNPPTDGGTTPP
+2457 
-2472 TDGGTTPPTDGGTT
+2472 
-2486 PPTDGGTTPPTDG
+2486 
-2499 GTTPPTDGGVNPPT
+2499 PPT

-2523 GTITVTPKAGTA
+2523 GTITVTPKAGTT

>member
-14 MMTPDKRYRY
+14 MTTPDKRYRY

-46 GAVSVSANDLASNEE
+46 GAVSVSANELASNEE

-66 GPVSEEDLSSSTEI
+66 GPVSEEVLPSSTEI
-80 KETDP
+80 KETELVP
-85 VSSSTLPTE
+85 SSTPLTE
-94 TPEETPTALPA
+94 TPEETPA

-129 SQQESLSTTESDDAL
+129 SQQESLSTKESDDAL

-250 SGIDEISER
+250 SGIDAISANN
-259 TGQYTAISVTQNF
+259 GQYTVTSEHTNF

-309 YVAGEFEDA
+309 YVADEFVDA
-318 AAYKATNGTL
+318 ATYISANGTL
-328 QAGDKVYIIQ
+328 QATDKVYIIQ
-338 ESDFTSAPTSIEE
+338 ESDFTTDPTSISIEE

-361 KNLIFGGDSIW
+361 EHLIFGGDSIY
-372 EGVTSA
+372 EGATV
-378 ELAEGDAD
+378 EGLAEGDAD

-399 VSEIWFHKAEI
+399 VSEIRFHKAEI

-427 VADSISEALSQ
+427 VADSISEALRQ

-452 IDVNDDKVNK
+452 IAVSDDKVNK
-462 PNTVMELPEGVE
+462 PNTVMELPQGVE
-474 VVFADRSGQQTTFA
+474 VVFADKNSQQTTFA
-488 GAMDEIMAALRYDEN
+488 EAMAEILEALRYDEN
-503 DDTLLNT
+503 YEIVNHKDT
-510 QQKLKFK
+510 LKFK

-522 DGVQIQEDADWREI
+522 DGRIIQEDAAWREI

-541 SSAEKVKGLVK
+541 SSTEKVQGLVK
-552 TTLTNTR
+552 TKLTNTQ
-559 NDFEA
+559 NNFAA
-564 GIVDNINFS
+564 GIVDNIDFS
-573 GLPEEMKNEAIDM
+573 GLPEEMKKEAIEM
-586 EKTYPNVDGTL
+586 EKTYRNVDGSL
-597 PQDGQLPEFSN
+597 PQDGALPQFSN
-608 PDNKDYDWIDK
+608 PDNKHYDWINK
-619 DREESDG
+619 DGEESAG
-626 THATSPARY
+626 NHATSPTRY
-635 FPYDMGLFQG
+635 FPYDMDLFQG
-645 EGDRIT
+645 DGNRIT
-651 GKLRGYLPYIS
+651 EALLGYIPYIQD
-662 GYNMPADEDRIE
+662 YNP
-674 AEHGRISIPPSEHD
+674 GISATNDVPNDAGIKDIAPSEHD
-688 KELLPYFTLGSIFSK
+688 KELVPYFTLGSIFSK

-802 DHDKDA
+802 DHDKDT
-808 ATAPIDERPETFT
+808 ATDSIDERPETFT

-894 YEDTVGTEIKGQL
+894 YEDTAGTEIKGQL

-996 VTYVYAPEQTRQVP
+996 VTYVYAPEQTREVPTPSNGSVIVEYKLEGSETPEKPEGEKLQADFKDTTDQLVSSSTVTETYYVDANGKEQVTNTSEPVVTLTNATYEVTKAEAPDVLTIGGKTYHKVRVNGQENGTLPAGETKVTYYYAEVQVEEGIIEEKGNVTVKYETEGGAPLKPDYKDSENVLVSSTPTTRRYYLKDGNKVYLDEQPVRGTTTKTDATYDTREDKSATGGVNEKPSTLTDESGTTYHLIKTKDKTPENGTLPAGDTVVTYVYAPEQTREVSTPSNGSVIVEYKLEGSETTENPEGTKLQADFKDTTDQLVSTSTVTETYYVDANGKEQVTNTSEPVVTLTNATYEVTKDEAPDVLTIGGKTYHKVRVNGTENGTLPAGETKVTYYYAEEQVEEGVIEEKGNVTVKYETEGGTTLKPAYKDSENVLVSSTPTTRRYYLKDGNKVYLDEQPVRGTTTKTDATYDTREDKSATGGVNEKPATLTDESGTTYHLIKTKDETPENGTLPAGDTVVTYVYAPEQTREVP

-1053 VTETYYVDANGKEQ
+1053 VTETYYVDANGVEK
-1067 VTNTSEPVVTLTN
+1067 VTNTSEPVVTNTN

-1086 KAEAPDVLTIGEKT
+1086 KDEAPDVLTIGGKT

-1131 EGVIEEKGNVTVK
+1131 EGVIEEKGNVTIK

-1149 GAPLKPDYK
+1149 GAPLKSDYK

-1178 GKKVYLDD
+1178 GKKVYLDE

-1224 TTYHLIKTKDKTPE
+1224 KK
-1238 NGTLPAGDTVVTYVY
+1238 
-1253 APEQT
+1253 
-1258 REVSTEKTGSVIVEY
+1258 
-1273 KLEGSETPEKPEGEK
+1273 
-1288 LQADFNDTTDQLVS
+1288 
-1302 TSTVTETYYVDENGE
+1302 
-1317 EQVTNTSE
+1317 
-1325 PVVTNTNATYEVT
+1325 
-1338 KDEAPDVLTIGG
+1338 
-1350 KTYHKVRVTGTENG
+1350 
-1364 TLPAGETKVTY
+1364 
-1375 YYAEE
+1375 
-1380 QVEKGVIEEKGN
+1380 
-1392 VTVKYETEGGAPLKP
+1392 
-1407 AYKDSEN
+1407 
-1414 VLVSST
+1414 
-1420 PTTRRYYLKDGN
+1420 
-1432 KVYLDDQPVR
+1432 
-1442 GTTTKTDATYDTRE
+1442 
-1456 DKSETGGVN
+1456 
-1465 EKPATLT
+1465 
-1472 DESGT
+1472 
-1477 TYHLIKTKDKTPE
+1477 YHLIKTKDKTPE

-1564 PVGDPAVVINPVDP
+1564 PVGAPKVVTNPVDP
-1578 AVSYDTTET
+1578 AVTYNTTET
-1587 KNGKEERPTTLKS
+1587 KNGKEERPTTLES
-1600 GDKTYHLVE
+1600 GGKTYHLVE
-1609 AATTFTEGTG
+1609 AATTFTDGTG
-1619 VSGTLTKDT
+1619 IRGNLTKDT
-1628 VVNYYYAEIKEEVNT
+1628 VVNYY
-1643 ERTNGSVTIKY
+1643 
-1654 ESTDGT
+1654 
-1660 PLRDDKEDTAS
+1660 
-1671 TVISTKTTTKKY
+1671 
-1683 YEYDG
+1683 
-1688 QKVYVGDPVEST
+1688 
-1700 ETVDLSYN
+1700 
-1708 TTEADKDE
+1708 
-1716 KPSTLEKDDKTYQL
+1716 
-1730 VAVKAGSA
+1730 
-1738 DENGKV
+1738 
-1744 TGDHVVTYVYAEIKD
+1744 YAEIKD

-1773 YESTDGTPLRDDKE
+1773 YETVDGKELQSPFPDTPSTE
-1787 DTASTVISTKT
+1787 ISSI
-1798 TTKKYYEYDGQ
+1798 TTKRKYYEYNGV
-1809 KVYVGD
+1809 KTYVGEAEVT
-1815 PVESTETKDLSY
+1815 PSTKDVPY
-1827 DTTEADKDE
+1827 NTTEDNE
-1836 KPETLQKGDKT
+1836 KPETLQKG
-1847 YQLVAVKADS
+1847 
-1857 AAEKGKVT
+1857 G
-1865 GDHVVTYVYAEI
+1865 
-1877 KEEVT
+1877 
-1882 TEPTNGSVT
+1882 
-1891 IKYETT
+1891 
-1897 DGTPLRDDKEDTAS
+1897 
-1911 TVISTKTT
+1911 
-1919 TKKYYEYDGQKVYVG
+1919 
-1934 DPVESTETKD
+1934 
-1944 LSYDTTEADKDE
+1944 
-1956 KPETLQKGDKTY
+1956 KTY

-1976 SADENGKV
+1976 SADEKGNVSGEL
-1984 TGDHVV
+1984 VV

-2004 EPKPEEPK
+2004 EPKP
-2012 PGEPTPGEP
+2012 GEPTP
-2021 TPPTDGGTTPPTDG
+2021 
-2035 GVNPPTDGGTTPPTD
+2035 
-2050 GGVNPPTDGGT
+2050 
-2061 TPPTDG
+2061 
-2067 GVNPP
+2067 
-2072 TDGGTTP
+2072 
-2079 PTDGGVNPPTDGG
+2079 
-2092 TTPPTDGGTT
+2092 
-2102 PPTDGGTTPP
+2102 
-2112 TDGGT
+2112 
-2117 TPPTDGG
+2117 
-2124 TTPPTDGG
+2124 
-2132 TTPPTDGGVNPPTD
+2132 
-2146 GGVNPPTDGGTTP
+2146 
-2159 PIDGGT
+2159 
-2165 TPPTDGGVNPPT
+2165 
-2177 DGGTTPPTDGGTT
+2177 
-2190 PPTDGGVNPPTDGGT
+2190 
-2205 TPPTDG
+2205 
-2211 GTTPPTDGGT
+2211 
-2221 TPPTDGGTTP
+2221 
-2231 PTDGGTTPPTDGG
+2231 
-2244 TTPPTDGGTTPP
+2244 
-2256 TDGGTTPPTDGG
+2256 
-2268 TTPPTDGGTTPPTDG
+2268 
-2283 GTTPP
+2283 
-2288 TDGGTTPPTDG
+2288 
-2299 GTTPPT
+2299 
-2305 DGGTTPPTDG
+2305 
-2315 GTTPPTDGGVN
+2315 
-2326 PPTDGGVN
+2326 
-2334 PPTDG
+2334 
-2339 GTTPPT
+2339 
-2345 DGGTTPPTDGGTT
+2345 
-2358 PPTDGGTTPPT
+2358 
-2369 DGGVNPPTDGGTTP
+2369 
-2383 PTDGGTTPPTD
+2383 
-2394 GGTTPPTDGGTTPP
+2394 
-2408 TDGGTTPPTDGG
+2408 
-2420 TTPPTDGGT
+2420 
-2429 TPPTDGGTTPPTDGG
+2429 
-2444 TTPPTDGGTTPPT
+2444 
-2457 DGGVNPPTDGGTTPP
+2457 
-2472 TDGGTTPPTDGGTT
+2472 
-2486 PPTDGGTTPPTDG
+2486 
-2499 GTTPPTDGGVNPPT
+2499 
-2513 DGGTTPTPPT
+2513 
-2523 GTITVTPKAGTA
+2523 
-2535 QLPNTGEASTSPL
+2535 
-2548 YGVLAFATGLAGLFG
+2548 
-2563 LVKKK
+2563 
-2568 KEEDQ
+2568 

>member
-66 GPVSEEDLSSSTEI
+66 GPVSEEDLSSSAEI
-80 KETDP
+80 KETELVP
-85 VSSSTLPTE
+85 SSTPNTE
-94 TPEETPTALPA
+94 TPAETPA
-105 QTEKVVTEETVPVAE
+105 QSEKVVTEETVPVAE

-129 SQQESLSTTESDDAL
+129 SQQESLGTKESDDAL
-144 AAAKKVLEEVISEA
+144 AEAKKVLEQVISEA

-199 EHASLED
+199 EHASLEEV
-206 INAQITA
+206 NAQITA

-235 VMLAATTSGA
+235 VMLAATTSGV

-272 KWTDILENPII
+272 KWEDMEPSPII
-283 ALKMTDGTYKYKK
+283 ALKKTDGTYKYKK
-296 FSGTVTMDIAKAA
+296 FSGQVTVDIAKAA
-309 YVAGEFEDA
+309 QRAGEFVDA
-318 AAYKATNGTL
+318 AAYKAENGTL
-328 QAGDKVYIIQ
+328 QATDKVYIIQ

-361 KNLIFGGDSIW
+361 ENMILAGWSISP
-372 EGVTSA
+372 GVTSA
-378 ELAEGDAD
+378 DLADPDADAD

-399 VSEIWFHKAEI
+399 ESEIEFKDASHPGEPSI
-410 SADGGDR
+410 
-417 YLPKENNTLL
+417 YLPKENNTVL
-427 VADSISEALSQ
+427 VADSISEALRQ
-438 SEPSYKNFGLFLSH
+438 EEPSYKNFGLFLSH
-452 IDVNDDKVNK
+452 IAVNDDKVNK
-462 PNTVMELPEGVE
+462 PNTVMELPKGVE
-474 VVFADRSGQQTTFA
+474 VVFADQNDQPTTFA
-488 GAMDEIMAALRYDEN
+488 EAMNEIMAALQYDTDEW
-503 DDTLLNT
+503 TILNP

-541 SSAEKVKGLVK
+541 NDTDVVKGMVK
-552 TTLTNTR
+552 TTLTNTQ
-559 NDFEA
+559 NNFEA
-564 GIVDNINFS
+564 GIVDNIDFS
-573 GLPEEMKNEAIDM
+573 GLPEEMKKEAIEM
-586 EKTYPNVDGTL
+586 EKKYPNVDGST
-597 PQDGQLPEFSN
+597 PEDGQLPEFSN
-608 PDNKDYDWIDK
+608 PDDKRYDWVDK
-619 DREESDG
+619 DGQESAG
-626 THATSPARY
+626 NHATSPARY
-635 FPYDMGLFQG
+635 FPYDMDLFQG
-645 EGDRIT
+645 EGGKIT
-651 GKLRGYLPYIS
+651 EALRRYIPYIQDYKP
-662 GYNMPADEDRIE
+662 GNGDDLGIA
-674 AEHGRISIPPSEHD
+674 PSEHD
-688 KELLPYFTLGSIFSK
+688 KKLVPYYSLGPIFTR
-703 TMFGRSMTP
+703 TMFGHNFTP
-712 EPGGVNKSY
+712 EPGGVNESY
-721 WHSLTQAM
+721 WASLTEDA

-884 REVKGDVVIK
+884 REVKGDVIIK
-894 YEDTVGTEIKGQL
+894 YEDTAGTEIKGQL

-996 VTYVYAPEQTRQVP
+996 VTYVYAPEQTRQVSTP
-1010 TEKTGSVIVEYKLE
+1010 SNGSVIVEYKLE

-1029 EKPEGTKLQADF
+1029 EKPEGEKLQADF
-1041 NDTTDQ
+1041 NDTTNQ

-1053 VTETYYVDANGKEQ
+1053 VTETYYVDANGEEQ

-1086 KAEAPDVLTIGEKT
+1086 KDEAPDVLTIGGKT

-1149 GAPLKPDYK
+1149 G
-1158 DSENVLVSSTPTTRR
+1158 TT
-1173 YYLKD
+1173 
-1178 GKKVYLDD
+1178 
-1186 QPVRGTTT
+1186 
-1194 KTDATYDT
+1194 
-1202 REDKSET
+1202 
-1209 GGVNEKPATLTDESG
+1209 
-1224 TTYHLIKTKDKTPE
+1224 
-1238 NGTLPAGDTVVTYVY
+1238 
-1253 APEQT
+1253 
-1258 REVSTEKTGSVIVEY
+1258 
-1273 KLEGSETPEKPEGEK
+1273 
-1288 LQADFNDTTDQLVS
+1288 
-1302 TSTVTETYYVDENGE
+1302 
-1317 EQVTNTSE
+1317 
-1325 PVVTNTNATYEVT
+1325 
-1338 KDEAPDVLTIGG
+1338 
-1350 KTYHKVRVTGTENG
+1350 
-1364 TLPAGETKVTY
+1364 
-1375 YYAEE
+1375 
-1380 QVEKGVIEEKGN
+1380 
-1392 VTVKYETEGGAPLKP
+1392 LKP

-1432 KVYLDDQPVR
+1432 KVYLDEQPVR

-1456 DKSETGGVN
+1456 DKSATGGVN

-1477 TYHLIKTKDKTPE
+1477 TYHLIKTKDETPE

-1587 KNGKEERPTTLKS
+1587 KNGKEERPTTLES
-1600 GDKTYHLVE
+1600 GGKTYHLVE

-1654 ESTDGT
+1654 EATDGT

-1716 KPSTLEKDDKTYQL
+1716 KPETLQKDGKTYQR

-1744 TGDHVVTYVYAEIKD
+1744 TGDHVVTYVYAEIK
-1759 EVTTEPTNGSVTIK
+1759 
-1773 YESTDGTPLRDDKE
+1773 
-1787 DTASTVISTKT
+1787 
-1798 TTKKYYEYDGQ
+1798 
-1809 KVYVGD
+1809 
-1815 PVESTETKDLSY
+1815 
-1827 DTTEADKDE
+1827 
-1836 KPETLQKGDKT
+1836 
-1847 YQLVAVKADS
+1847 
-1857 AAEKGKVT
+1857 
-1865 GDHVVTYVYAEI
+1865 
-1877 KEEVT
+1877 EEVN
-1882 TEPTNGSVT
+1882 TERTNGSVT
-1891 IKYETT
+1891 IKYETV
-1897 DGTPLRDDKEDTAS
+1897 DGKELQSPFPDTPS
-1911 TVISTKTT
+1911 TEISSIT
-1919 TKKYYEYDGQKVYVG
+1919 TKRNYYEYNGVKTYVG
-1934 DPVESTETKD
+1934 EAEVTPSTKD
-1944 LSYDTTEADKDE
+1944 VPYNTTEDNE
-1956 KPETLQKGDKTY
+1956 KPETLQKGGKTY

-1976 SADENGKV
+1976 SADEKGNVSGN
-1984 TGDHVV
+1984 HVV

-2004 EPKPEEPK
+2004 EPKP
-2012 PGEPTPGEP
+2012 GEPT
-2021 TPPTDGGTTPPTDG
+2021 
-2035 GVNPPTDGGTTPPTD
+2035 
-2050 GGVNPPTDGGT
+2050 
-2061 TPPTDG
+2061 
-2067 GVNPP
+2067 
-2072 TDGGTTP
+2072 
-2079 PTDGGVNPPTDGG
+2079 
-2092 TTPPTDGGTT
+2092 
-2102 PPTDGGTTPP
+2102 
-2112 TDGGT
+2112 
-2117 TPPTDGG
+2117 
-2124 TTPPTDGG
+2124 
-2132 TTPPTDGGVNPPTD
+2132 
-2146 GGVNPPTDGGTTP
+2146 
-2159 PIDGGT
+2159 
-2165 TPPTDGGVNPPT
+2165 
-2177 DGGTTPPTDGGTT
+2177 
-2190 PPTDGGVNPPTDGGT
+2190 PPTDGGT

-2315 GTTPPTDGGVN
+2315 GTTPPTDG
-2326 PPTDGGVN
+2326 D
-2334 PPTDG
+2334 
-2339 GTTPPT
+2339 
-2345 DGGTTPPTDGGTT
+2345 TT

-2408 TDGGTTPPTDGG
+2408 TDGGTIPPTDGG

-2429 TPPTDGGTTPPTDGG
+2429 TP
-2444 TTPPTDGGTTPPT
+2444 
-2457 DGGVNPPTDGGTTPP
+2457 
-2472 TDGGTTPPTDGGTT
+2472 
-2486 PPTDGGTTPPTDG
+2486 
-2499 GTTPPTDGGVNPPT
+2499 
-2513 DGGTTPTPPT
+2513 TPPT
-2523 GTITVTPKAGTA
+2523 GTITATPKAGTA

>member
-14 MMTPDKRYRY
+14 MTTPDKRYRY

-61 VIPTS
+61 AIPTS
-66 GPVSEEDLSSSTEI
+66 GPVSEEDLSSSAEI
-80 KETDP
+80 KESELVP
-85 VSSSTLPTE
+85 SSTPNTGTPAE
-94 TPEETPTALPA
+94 TPA

-129 SQQESLSTTESDDAL
+129 SQQESLSTKESDDAL

-213 IRTAVGNLVPEL
+213 IRTAVGNLGPEL

-259 TGQYTAISVTQNF
+259 TGQYTAISVTTQNF
-272 KWTDILENPII
+272 KWEDMASDPII
-283 ALKMTDGTYKYKK
+283 ALKMADGTYKYKK
-296 FSGTVTMDIAKAA
+296 FSGPVTVNIAKEAQR
-309 YVAGEFEDA
+309 AGQFVDA
-318 AAYKATNGTL
+318 ATYISANGTL

-361 KNLIFGGDSIW
+361 KNLIFGGDSIY
-372 EGVTSA
+372 EGA
-378 ELAEGDAD
+378 PIEDLASDDAD
-386 SSAFIALARPGSF
+386 ATYSAFIALARPDSF
-399 VSEIWFHKAEI
+399 VSEIEFTDTGW
-410 SADGGDR
+410 DGDGVFSPR
-417 YLPKENNTLL
+417 YLPKENNTVL
-427 VADSISEALSQ
+427 VADSISEALRQ
-438 SEPSYKNFGLFLSH
+438 AEPSYKNFGLFLSH
-452 IDVNDDKVNK
+452 IDGNDDKVNK
-462 PNTVMELPEGVE
+462 PNTIMELPQGVE
-474 VVFADRSGQQTTFA
+474 VVFADKNSQQTTFA
-488 GAMDEIMAALRYDEN
+488 EAMAEILEALRYDEN
-503 DDTLLNT
+503 YEIVNHKDT
-510 QQKLKFK
+510 LKFK

-522 DGVQIQEDADWREI
+522 DGRIIQEDAAWREI

-541 SSAEKVKGLVK
+541 SSTEKVQGLVK
-552 TTLTNTR
+552 TKLTNTQ
-559 NDFEA
+559 NNFAA
-564 GIVDNINFS
+564 GIVDNIDFS
-573 GLPEEMKNEAIDM
+573 GLPEEMKKEAIEM
-586 EKTYPNVDGTL
+586 EKTYRNVDGSL
-597 PQDGQLPEFSN
+597 PQDGALPQFSN
-608 PDNKDYDWIDK
+608 PDNKHYDWINK
-619 DREESDG
+619 DGEESAG
-626 THATSPARY
+626 NHATSPTRY
-635 FPYDMGLFQG
+635 FPYDMDLFQG
-645 EGDRIT
+645 DGNRIT
-651 GKLRGYLPYIS
+651 EALLGYIPYIQD
-662 GYNMPADEDRIE
+662 YNP
-674 AEHGRISIPPSEHD
+674 GISATNDVPNDAGIKDIAPSEHD
-688 KELLPYFTLGSIFSK
+688 KELVPYFTLGSIFSK

-802 DHDKDA
+802 DHDKDT
-808 ATAPIDERPETFT
+808 ATDSIDERPETFT

-894 YEDTVGTEIKGQL
+894 YEDTAGTEIKGQL

-996 VTYVYAPEQTRQVP
+996 VTYVYAPEQTREVPTPSNGSVIVEYKLEGSETPEKPEGEKLQADFKDTTDQLVSSSTVTETYYVDANGKEQVTNTSEPVVTLTNATYEVTKAEAPDVLTIGGKTYHKVRVNGQENGTLPAGETKVTYYYAEVQVEEGIIEEKGNVTVKYETEGGAPLKPDYKDSENVLVSSTPTTRRYYLKDGNKVYLDEQPVRGTTTKTDATYDTREDKSATGGVNEKPSTLTDESGTTYHLIKTKDKTPENGTLPAGDTVVTYVYAPEQTREVSTPSNGSVIVEYKLEGSETTENPEGTKLQADFKDTTDQLVSTSTVTETYYVDANGKEQVTNTSEPVVTLTNATYEVTKDEAPDVLTIGGKTYHKVRVNGTENGTLPAGETKVTYYYAEEQVEEGVIEEKGNVTVKYETEGGTTLKPAYKDSENVLVSSTPTTRRYYLKDGNKVYLDEQPVRGTTTKTDATYDTREDKSATGGVNEKPATLTDESGTTYHLIKTKDETPENGTLPAGDTVVTYVYAPEQTREVP

-1053 VTETYYVDANGKEQ
+1053 VTETYYVDANGVEK
-1067 VTNTSEPVVTLTN
+1067 VTNTSEPVVTNTN

-1086 KAEAPDVLTIGEKT
+1086 KDEAPDVLTIGGKT

-1131 EGVIEEKGNVTVK
+1131 EGVIEEKGNVTIK

-1149 GAPLKPDYK
+1149 GAPLKSDYK

-1178 GKKVYLDD
+1178 GKKVYLDE

-1224 TTYHLIKTKDKTPE
+1224 KK
-1238 NGTLPAGDTVVTYVY
+1238 
-1253 APEQT
+1253 
-1258 REVSTEKTGSVIVEY
+1258 
-1273 KLEGSETPEKPEGEK
+1273 
-1288 LQADFNDTTDQLVS
+1288 
-1302 TSTVTETYYVDENGE
+1302 
-1317 EQVTNTSE
+1317 
-1325 PVVTNTNATYEVT
+1325 
-1338 KDEAPDVLTIGG
+1338 
-1350 KTYHKVRVTGTENG
+1350 
-1364 TLPAGETKVTY
+1364 
-1375 YYAEE
+1375 
-1380 QVEKGVIEEKGN
+1380 
-1392 VTVKYETEGGAPLKP
+1392 
-1407 AYKDSEN
+1407 
-1414 VLVSST
+1414 
-1420 PTTRRYYLKDGN
+1420 
-1432 KVYLDDQPVR
+1432 
-1442 GTTTKTDATYDTRE
+1442 
-1456 DKSETGGVN
+1456 
-1465 EKPATLT
+1465 
-1472 DESGT
+1472 
-1477 TYHLIKTKDKTPE
+1477 YHLIKTKDKTPE

-1564 PVGDPAVVINPVDP
+1564 PVGAPKVVTNPVDP
-1578 AVSYDTTET
+1578 AVTYNTTET
-1587 KNGKEERPTTLKS
+1587 KNGKEERPTTLES
-1600 GDKTYHLVE
+1600 GGKTYHLVE
-1609 AATTFTEGTG
+1609 AATTFTDGTG
-1619 VSGTLTKDT
+1619 IRGNLTKDT
-1628 VVNYYYAEIKEEVNT
+1628 VVNYY
-1643 ERTNGSVTIKY
+1643 
-1654 ESTDGT
+1654 
-1660 PLRDDKEDTAS
+1660 
-1671 TVISTKTTTKKY
+1671 
-1683 YEYDG
+1683 
-1688 QKVYVGDPVEST
+1688 
-1700 ETVDLSYN
+1700 
-1708 TTEADKDE
+1708 
-1716 KPSTLEKDDKTYQL
+1716 
-1730 VAVKAGSA
+1730 
-1738 DENGKV
+1738 
-1744 TGDHVVTYVYAEIKD
+1744 YAEIKD

-1787 DTASTVISTKT
+1787 DTSSTVISTKT
-1798 TTKKYYEYDGQ
+1798 TTKKYYVYNGE

-1836 KPETLQKGDKT
+1836 KPETLQKDGKT
-1847 YQLVAVKADS
+1847 YQ
-1857 AAEKGKVT
+1857 
-1865 GDHVVTYVYAEI
+1865 
-1877 KEEVT
+1877 
-1882 TEPTNGSVT
+1882 
-1891 IKYETT
+1891 
-1897 DGTPLRDDKEDTAS
+1897 R
-1911 TVISTKTT
+1911 
-1919 TKKYYEYDGQKVYVG
+1919 
-1934 DPVESTETKD
+1934 
-1944 LSYDTTEADKDE
+1944 
-1956 KPETLQKGDKTY
+1956 
-1968 QLVAVKAG
+1968 VAVKAG

-1990 TYVYAEVPEEPKPE
+1990 TYVYAEIKEEVNTERTNGSVTIKYETVDGKELQSPFPDTPSTEISSITTKRKYYEYNGVKTYVGEAEVTPSTKDVPYNTTEDNEKPETLQKGGKTYQLVAVKAGSADEKGNVSGELVVTYVYAEVPE

-2012 PGEPTPGEP
+2012 PGEPTP
-2021 TPPTDGGTTPPTDG
+2021 PTDGG
-2035 GVNPPTDGGTTPPTD
+2035 
-2050 GGVNPPTDGGT
+2050 
-2061 TPPTDG
+2061 
-2067 GVNPP
+2067 
-2072 TDGGTTP
+2072 
-2079 PTDGGVNPPTDGG
+2079 
-2092 TTPPTDGGTT
+2092 
-2102 PPTDGGTTPP
+2102 
-2112 TDGGT
+2112 
-2117 TPPTDGG
+2117 
-2124 TTPPTDGG
+2124 
-2132 TTPPTDGGVNPPTD
+2132 
-2146 GGVNPPTDGGTTP
+2146 
-2159 PIDGGT
+2159 
-2165 TPPTDGGVNPPT
+2165 
-2177 DGGTTPPTDGGTT
+2177 
-2190 PPTDGGVNPPTDGGT
+2190 
-2205 TPPTDG
+2205 
-2211 GTTPPTDGGT
+2211 
-2221 TPPTDGGTTP
+2221 
-2231 PTDGGTTPPTDGG
+2231 
-2244 TTPPTDGGTTPP
+2244 
-2256 TDGGTTPPTDGG
+2256 
-2268 TTPPTDGGTTPPTDG
+2268 
-2283 GTTPP
+2283 
-2288 TDGGTTPPTDG
+2288 
-2299 GTTPPT
+2299 
-2305 DGGTTPPTDG
+2305 
-2315 GTTPPTDGGVN
+2315 
-2326 PPTDGGVN
+2326 
-2334 PPTDG
+2334 
-2339 GTTPPT
+2339 
-2345 DGGTTPPTDGGTT
+2345 
-2358 PPTDGGTTPPT
+2358 
-2369 DGGVNPPTDGGTTP
+2369 
-2383 PTDGGTTPPTD
+2383 
-2394 GGTTPPTDGGTTPP
+2394 
-2408 TDGGTTPPTDGG
+2408 
-2420 TTPPTDGGT
+2420 
-2429 TPPTDGGTTPPTDGG
+2429 
-2444 TTPPTDGGTTPPT
+2444 
-2457 DGGVNPPTDGGTTPP
+2457 
-2472 TDGGTTPPTDGGTT
+2472 
-2486 PPTDGGTTPPTDG
+2486 
-2499 GTTPPTDGGVNPPT
+2499 
-2513 DGGTTPTPPT
+2513 
-2523 GTITVTPKAGTA
+2523 
-2535 QLPNTGEASTSPL
+2535 
-2548 YGVLAFATGLAGLFG
+2548 
-2563 LVKKK
+2563 
-2568 KEEDQ
+2568 

>member
-66 GPVSEEDLSSSTEI
+66 GPVSEEDLSSSAEI
-80 KETDP
+80 KETELVP
-85 VSSSTLPTE
+85 SSTPNTE
-94 TPEETPTALPA
+94 TPAETPA
-105 QTEKVVTEETVPVAE
+105 QSEKVVTEETVPVAE

-129 SQQESLSTTESDDAL
+129 SQQESLGTKESDDAL

-213 IRTAVGNLVPEL
+213 IRTAVGNLGPEL

-250 SGIDEISER
+250 SGIDAISANN
-259 TGQYTAISVTQNF
+259 GQYTAISVTQNF
-272 KWTDILENPII
+272 KWTDIEENPII
-283 ALKMTDGTYKYKK
+283 ALKMADGTYKYKK
-296 FSGTVTMDIAKAA
+296 FSGTVTVDIAKAA
-309 YVAGEFEDA
+309 KDEFVDA
-318 AAYKATNGTL
+318 ATYKEANGSL
-328 QAGDKVYIIQ
+328 QATDKVYIIQ

-361 KNLIFGGDSIW
+361 QNLVFGGDSIS
-372 EGVTSA
+372 EGATID
-378 ELAEGDAD
+378 DAASD
-386 SSAFIALARPGSF
+386 SVLVALARPGSF
-399 VSEIWFHKAEI
+399 VSEIEFKNMENPGTPSI
-410 SADGGDR
+410 
-417 YLPKENNTLL
+417 YLPEENNTLL
-427 VADSISEALSQ
+427 VVDNIREAVEQAGPNDQ
-438 SEPSYKNFGLFLSH
+438 SYTNFGLFLSH
-452 IDVNDDKVNK
+452 IAVSDDKVNK
-462 PNTVMELPEGVE
+462 PNTVMKLPEGVE
-474 VVFADRSGQQTTFA
+474 VVFADSSGQQTTFA
-488 GAMDEIMAALRYDEN
+488 GAMNEIMAALQYNTDEW
-503 DDTLLNT
+503 TVLNP

-522 DGVQIQEDADWREI
+522 DGRIIQEDKNWREI

-541 SSAEKVKGLVK
+541 NTLDAVKNLVK
-552 TTLTNTR
+552 TTLENTE
-559 NDFEA
+559 NNFA
-564 GIVDNINFS
+564 KGIVDNIDFS
-573 GLPEEMKNEAIDM
+573 GLPEVMKNEAVEM
-586 EKTYPNVDGTL
+586 EKKYPNVDGST
-597 PQDGQLPEFSN
+597 PQDGALPQFSN
-608 PDNKDYDWIDK
+608 PTNKQYNWVTK
-619 DREESDG
+619 DEETSNGD
-626 THATSPARY
+626 HATSPARY
-635 FPYDMGLFQG
+635 FPYDMDLFSG
-645 EGDRIT
+645 SGSRIT
-651 GKLRGYLPYIS
+651 EKLRGYITELPDYKEERDNPS
-662 GYNMPADEDRIE
+662 DVGE
-674 AEHGRISIPPSEHD
+674 ISIPPTDHD
-688 KELLPYFTLGSIFSK
+688 KELIDYYSLGPIFTK
-703 TMFGRSMTP
+703 TMFTHNFTP
-712 EPGGVNKSY
+712 EPGGVNESY
-721 WHSLTQAM
+721 WNSLVQDI
-729 PIPQLDFEPEV
+729 PIPQLDFEPKV
-740 NLDIVTLSDNPQP
+740 NLDIVTLSDNPQS

-802 DHDKDA
+802 DHDKDT
-808 ATAPIDERPETFT
+808 ATVSIDERPETFT

-894 YEDTVGTEIKGQL
+894 YEDTAGTEIKGQL

-958 GTVEKPATI
+958 GTVEKPATV

-1010 TEKTGSVIVEYKLE
+1010 TPS
-1024 GSETP
+1024 
-1029 EKPEGTKLQADF
+1029 
-1041 NDTTDQ
+1041 
-1047 LVSTST
+1047 
-1053 VTETYYVDANGKEQ
+1053 
-1067 VTNTSEPVVTLTN
+1067 
-1080 ATYEVT
+1080 
-1086 KAEAPDVLTIGEKT
+1086 
-1100 YHKVRVNGTENGT
+1100 
-1113 LPAGETKVTY
+1113 
-1123 YYAEEQVE
+1123 
-1131 EGVIEEKGNVTVK
+1131 
-1144 YETEG
+1144 
-1149 GAPLKPDYK
+1149 
-1158 DSENVLVSSTPTTRR
+1158 
-1173 YYLKD
+1173 
-1178 GKKVYLDD
+1178 
-1186 QPVRGTTT
+1186 
-1194 KTDATYDT
+1194 
-1202 REDKSET
+1202 
-1209 GGVNEKPATLTDESG
+1209 
-1224 TTYHLIKTKDKTPE
+1224 
-1238 NGTLPAGDTVVTYVY
+1238 
-1253 APEQT
+1253 
-1258 REVSTEKTGSVIVEY
+1258 TGSVIVEY

-1325 PVVTNTNATYEVT
+1325 PIVTNTNATYEVT

-1350 KTYHKVRVTGTENG
+1350 KTYHKVRVNGTENG

-1380 QVEKGVIEEKGN
+1380 QVEEGVIEEKGN
-1392 VTVKYETEGGAPLKP
+1392 VTVKYETEGGTTLKPAYKDSENVLVSSTPTTRRYYLKDGKKVYLDEQPVRGTTTKTDATYDTREDKSATGGVNEKPATLTDESGTTYHLIKTKDETPENGTLPAGDTVVTYVYAPEQTRQVPTPSNGSVIVEYKLEGSETPEKPEGTKLQADFNDTTNQLVSTSTVTETYYVDANGVEKVTNTSEPIVTNTNATYEVTKDEAPDVLTIGGKTYHKVRVNGTENGTLPAGETKVTYYYAEEQVEEGVIEEKGNVTVKYETEGGTTLKP

-1432 KVYLDDQPVR
+1432 KVYLDEQPVR

-1456 DKSETGGVN
+1456 DKSATGGVN

-1564 PVGDPAVVINPVDP
+1564 PVGAPKVVTNPVDP
-1578 AVSYDTTET
+1578 AVTYNTTET
-1587 KNGKEERPTTLKS
+1587 KNGKEERPTTLES
-1600 GDKTYHLVE
+1600 GGKTYHLVE

-1619 VSGTLTKDT
+1619 VSGNLTKDT
-1628 VVNYYYAEIKEEVNT
+1628 VVNYYYAEIKEEVTT
-1643 ERTNGSVTIKY
+1643 EPTNGSVTIKY
-1654 ESTDGT
+1654 EATDGT
-1660 PLRDDKEDTAS
+1660 SLRDDKEDTAS

-1683 YEYDG
+1683 Y
-1688 QKVYVGDPVEST
+1688 VY
-1700 ETVDLSYN
+1700 
-1708 TTEADKDE
+1708 
-1716 KPSTLEKDDKTYQL
+1716 
-1730 VAVKAGSA
+1730 
-1738 DENGKV
+1738 NG
-1744 TGDHVVTYVYAEIKD
+1744 E
-1759 EVTTEPTNGSVTIK
+1759 
-1773 YESTDGTPLRDDKE
+1773 
-1787 DTASTVISTKT
+1787 
-1798 TTKKYYEYDGQ
+1798 

-1836 KPETLQKGDKT
+1836 KPETLQKGGKTYQLVAVKAGSADENGTVTGDHVVTYVYAEIKDEVTTEPTNGSVTIKYETVDGKELQSPFPDTPSTEISSITTKRNYYEYNGVKTYVGEAEVTPSTKDVPYNTTEDNEKPETLQKGGKT

-1857 AAEKGKVT
+1857 ADENGKVT

-1891 IKYETT
+1891 IKYEAT
-1897 DGTPLRDDKEDTAS
+1897 DGTPLRDDKEDTAL

-1919 TKKYYEYDGQKVYVG
+1919 TKKYYEYNGEKVYVG
-1934 DPVESTETKD
+1934 DPVESTETVD

-1956 KPETLQKGDKTY
+1956 KPETLQKDGKTY

-1976 SADENGKV
+1976 SADEKGNVSGEL
-1984 TGDHVV
+1984 VV

-2012 PGEPTPGEP
+2012 PGEPTP
-2021 TPPTDGGTTPPTDG
+2021 PTDGGT
-2035 GVNPPTDGGTTPPTD
+2035 
-2050 GGVNPPTDGGT
+2050 
-2061 TPPTDG
+2061 
-2067 GVNPP
+2067 
-2072 TDGGTTP
+2072 
-2079 PTDGGVNPPTDGG
+2079 
-2092 TTPPTDGGTT
+2092 
-2102 PPTDGGTTPP
+2102 
-2112 TDGGT
+2112 
-2117 TPPTDGG
+2117 
-2124 TTPPTDGG
+2124 
-2132 TTPPTDGGVNPPTD
+2132 
-2146 GGVNPPTDGGTTP
+2146 
-2159 PIDGGT
+2159 
-2165 TPPTDGGVNPPT
+2165 
-2177 DGGTTPPTDGGTT
+2177 
-2190 PPTDGGVNPPTDGGT
+2190 
-2205 TPPTDG
+2205 
-2211 GTTPPTDGGT
+2211 
-2221 TPPTDGGTTP
+2221 
-2231 PTDGGTTPPTDGG
+2231 
-2244 TTPPTDGGTTPP
+2244 
-2256 TDGGTTPPTDGG
+2256 
-2268 TTPPTDGGTTPPTDG
+2268 
-2283 GTTPP
+2283 
-2288 TDGGTTPPTDG
+2288 
-2299 GTTPPT
+2299 
-2305 DGGTTPPTDG
+2305 
-2315 GTTPPTDGGVN
+2315 
-2326 PPTDGGVN
+2326 
-2334 PPTDG
+2334 
-2339 GTTPPT
+2339 
-2345 DGGTTPPTDGGTT
+2345 
-2358 PPTDGGTTPPT
+2358 
-2369 DGGVNPPTDGGTTP
+2369 
-2383 PTDGGTTPPTD
+2383 
-2394 GGTTPPTDGGTTPP
+2394 
-2408 TDGGTTPPTDGG
+2408 
-2420 TTPPTDGGT
+2420 
-2429 TPPTDGGTTPPTDGG
+2429 
-2444 TTPPTDGGTTPPT
+2444 
-2457 DGGVNPPTDGGTTPP
+2457 
-2472 TDGGTTPPTDGGTT
+2472 
-2486 PPTDGGTTPPTDG
+2486 
-2499 GTTPPTDGGVNPPT
+2499 
-2513 DGGTTPTPPT
+2513 
-2523 GTITVTPKAGTA
+2523 
-2535 QLPNTGEASTSPL
+2535 
-2548 YGVLAFATGLAGLFG
+2548 
-2563 LVKKK
+2563 
-2568 KEEDQ
+2568 

>member
-14 MMTPDKRYRY
+14 MMTPDKHYRY

-80 KETDP
+80 KETEP

-129 SQQESLSTTESDDAL
+129 SQQESLSTKESDDAL

-185 TKAAAEAA
+185 TKVAAEAA

-213 IRTAVGNLVPEL
+213 IHTAVGNLVPEL

-235 VMLAATTSGA
+235 VMLAATTSGV

-259 TGQYTAISVTQNF
+259 TGQYTAISVTTQNF
-272 KWTDILENPII
+272 KWEDMEPSPII
-283 ALKMTDGTYKYKK
+283 ALKKTDGTYKYKK
-296 FSGTVTMDIAKAA
+296 FSGQVTVDIAKAA
-309 YVAGEFEDA
+309 QRAGQFVDA
-318 AAYKATNGTL
+318 ETYKTTNGTL

-361 KNLIFGGDSIW
+361 KHLIFGGDSIY
-372 EGVTSA
+372 EGATV
-378 ELAEGDAD
+378 EGLADADAD

-399 VSEIWFHKAEI
+399 VSEIEFDDPWLNVGKK
-410 SADGGDR
+410 

-427 VADSISEALSQ
+427 VADSISEALRQ
-438 SEPSYKNFGLFLSH
+438 SEQSYKNFGLFLSY

-462 PNTVMELPEGVE
+462 PNTVMELPKGVE
-474 VVFADRSGQQTTFA
+474 VVFANQNDQPTTFA
-488 GAMDEIMAALRYDEN
+488 EAMDEIMAALQEDEN
-503 DDTLLNT
+503 GEIVNHEDT
-510 QQKLKFK
+510 LKFK

-522 DGVQIQEDADWREI
+522 DGRIIQEDESWRTI

-552 TTLTNTR
+552 TKLTNTA
-559 NDFEA
+559 NNFAA
-564 GIVDNINFS
+564 GIVDNIDFS
-573 GLPEEMKNEAIDM
+573 GLPEEMKKEAIEM
-586 EKTYPNVDGTL
+586 EKTYRNVDGST
-597 PQDGQLPEFSN
+597 PEDGALPEFSN

-619 DREESDG
+619 DRQESAG
-626 THATSPARY
+626 NHATSPARY
-635 FPYDMGLFQG
+635 FPYDMDLFQG
-645 EGDRIT
+645 DGNRINET
-651 GKLRGYLPYIS
+651 LRGYIPYLQAYKRGNSDVPI
-662 GYNMPADEDRIE
+662 DEPGIT
-674 AEHGRISIPPSEHD
+674 PSEHD
-688 KELLPYFTLGSIFSK
+688 KALLPYFTLGSIF
-703 TMFGRSMTP
+703 TNTLFGRSMTP
-712 EPGGVNKSY
+712 EPGGVNGSY

-802 DHDKDA
+802 DHDKDT
-808 ATAPIDERPETFT
+808 ATDSIDERPETFT

-894 YEDTVGTEIKGQL
+894 YEDTAGTEIKGQL

-1010 TEKTGSVIVEYKLE
+1010 TPS
-1024 GSETP
+1024 
-1029 EKPEGTKLQADF
+1029 
-1041 NDTTDQ
+1041 
-1047 LVSTST
+1047 
-1053 VTETYYVDANGKEQ
+1053 
-1067 VTNTSEPVVTLTN
+1067 
-1080 ATYEVT
+1080 
-1086 KAEAPDVLTIGEKT
+1086 
-1100 YHKVRVNGTENGT
+1100 
-1113 LPAGETKVTY
+1113 
-1123 YYAEEQVE
+1123 
-1131 EGVIEEKGNVTVK
+1131 
-1144 YETEG
+1144 
-1149 GAPLKPDYK
+1149 
-1158 DSENVLVSSTPTTRR
+1158 
-1173 YYLKD
+1173 
-1178 GKKVYLDD
+1178 
-1186 QPVRGTTT
+1186 
-1194 KTDATYDT
+1194 
-1202 REDKSET
+1202 
-1209 GGVNEKPATLTDESG
+1209 
-1224 TTYHLIKTKDKTPE
+1224 
-1238 NGTLPAGDTVVTYVY
+1238 
-1253 APEQT
+1253 
-1258 REVSTEKTGSVIVEY
+1258 TGSVIVEY

-1325 PVVTNTNATYEVT
+1325 PIVTNTNATYEVT

-1350 KTYHKVRVTGTENG
+1350 KTYHKVRVNGTENG

-1380 QVEKGVIEEKGN
+1380 QVEEGVIEEKGN
-1392 VTVKYETEGGAPLKP
+1392 VTVKYETEGGAPLKSDYKDSENVLVSSTPTTRRYYLKDGKKVYLDEQPVRGTTTKTDATYDTREDKSATGGVNEKPATLTDESGTTYHLIKTKDETPENGTLPAGDTVVTYVYAPEQTREVPTEKTGSVIVEYKLEGSETPEKPEGEKLQADFKDTTDQLVSTSTVTETYYVDANGKEQVTNTSEPVVTLTNATYEVTKDEAPDVLTIGGKTYHKVRVNGTENGTLPAGETKVTYYYAEEQVEEGVIEEKGNVTVKYETEGGTTLKP

-1432 KVYLDDQPVR
+1432 KVYLDEQPVR

-1456 DKSETGGVN
+1456 DKSATGGVN

-1587 KNGKEERPTTLKS
+1587 KNGKEERPTTLES
-1600 GDKTYHLVE
+1600 GGKTYHLVE

-1619 VSGTLTKDT
+1619 VSGNLTKDT
-1628 VVNYYYAEIKEEVNT
+1628 VVNYYYAEILEEVT
-1643 ERTNGSVTIKY
+1643 TVPTNGSVTIKY
-1654 ESTDGT
+1654 ETVDGKELQSPFPDTPSTEISSITTKRNYYEYNGVKTYVGEAEVTPSTKDVPYNTTEDNEKPEILQKGGKTYQLVAVKAGSADENGKVTGDHVVTYVYAEIKEEVTTEPTNGSVTIKYETTDGT
-1660 PLRDDKEDTAS
+1660 PLRDDKEDTTS

-1683 YEYDG
+1683 YEYNG
-1688 QKVYVGDPVEST
+1688 EKVYVGDPVEST

-1744 TGDHVVTYVYAEIKD
+1744 TGDHVVTYVYAE
-1759 EVTTEPTNGSVTIK
+1759 
-1773 YESTDGTPLRDDKE
+1773 
-1787 DTASTVISTKT
+1787 
-1798 TTKKYYEYDGQ
+1798 
-1809 KVYVGD
+1809 
-1815 PVESTETKDLSY
+1815 
-1827 DTTEADKDE
+1827 
-1836 KPETLQKGDKT
+1836 
-1847 YQLVAVKADS
+1847 
-1857 AAEKGKVT
+1857 
-1865 GDHVVTYVYAEI
+1865 
-1877 KEEVT
+1877 
-1882 TEPTNGSVT
+1882 
-1891 IKYETT
+1891 
-1897 DGTPLRDDKEDTAS
+1897 
-1911 TVISTKTT
+1911 
-1919 TKKYYEYDGQKVYVG
+1919 
-1934 DPVESTETKD
+1934 
-1944 LSYDTTEADKDE
+1944 
-1956 KPETLQKGDKTY
+1956 
-1968 QLVAVKAG
+1968 
-1976 SADENGKV
+1976 
-1984 TGDHVV
+1984 
-1990 TYVYAEVPEEPKPE
+1990 VPEEPKPE

-2012 PGEPTPGEP
+2012 PGEP
-2021 TPPTDGGTTPPTDG
+2021 
-2035 GVNPPTDGGTTPPTD
+2035 
-2050 GGVNPPTDGGT
+2050 
-2061 TPPTDG
+2061 
-2067 GVNPP
+2067 
-2072 TDGGTTP
+2072 
-2079 PTDGGVNPPTDGG
+2079 
-2092 TTPPTDGGTT
+2092 
-2102 PPTDGGTTPP
+2102 
-2112 TDGGT
+2112 
-2117 TPPTDGG
+2117 
-2124 TTPPTDGG
+2124 TPPTDGG

-2165 TPPTDGGVNPPT
+2165 TPPTDGGT
-2177 DGGTTPPTDGGTT
+2177 
-2190 PPTDGGVNPPTDGGT
+2190 
-2205 TPPTDG
+2205 
-2211 GTTPPTDGGT
+2211 
-2221 TPPTDGGTTP
+2221 
-2231 PTDGGTTPPTDGG
+2231 
-2244 TTPPTDGGTTPP
+2244 
-2256 TDGGTTPPTDGG
+2256 
-2268 TTPPTDGGTTPPTDG
+2268 
-2283 GTTPP
+2283 
-2288 TDGGTTPPTDG
+2288 
-2299 GTTPPT
+2299 
-2305 DGGTTPPTDG
+2305 
-2315 GTTPPTDGGVN
+2315 
-2326 PPTDGGVN
+2326 
-2334 PPTDG
+2334 
-2339 GTTPPT
+2339 
-2345 DGGTTPPTDGGTT
+2345 
-2358 PPTDGGTTPPT
+2358 
-2369 DGGVNPPTDGGTTP
+2369 
-2383 PTDGGTTPPTD
+2383 
-2394 GGTTPPTDGGTTPP
+2394 
-2408 TDGGTTPPTDGG
+2408 
-2420 TTPPTDGGT
+2420 
-2429 TPPTDGGTTPPTDGG
+2429 
-2444 TTPPTDGGTTPPT
+2444 
-2457 DGGVNPPTDGGTTPP
+2457 
-2472 TDGGTTPPTDGGTT
+2472 
-2486 PPTDGGTTPPTDG
+2486 
-2499 GTTPPTDGGVNPPT
+2499 
-2513 DGGTTPTPPT
+2513 
-2523 GTITVTPKAGTA
+2523 
-2535 QLPNTGEASTSPL
+2535 
-2548 YGVLAFATGLAGLFG
+2548 
-2563 LVKKK
+2563 
-2568 KEEDQ
+2568 

>member
-1 MLDKKKINFRRKR
+1 MLDKKKVNFRRKR

-46 GAVSVSANDLASNEE
+46 GAVSVSANELASNEE

-66 GPVSEEDLSSSTEI
+66 GPVSEEVLPSSTEI
-80 KETDP
+80 KETEP

-94 TPEETPTALPA
+94 TPEETPA

-129 SQQESLSTTESDDAL
+129 SQQESLSTKESDDAL

-250 SGIDEISER
+250 SGIDAISANN
-259 TGQYTAISVTQNF
+259 GQYTVTSEHTNF

-296 FSGTVTMDIAKAA
+296 FSGSVTMDIAKAA
-309 YVAGEFEDA
+309 YVADEFVDA
-318 AAYKATNGTL
+318 ATYKTANGTL
-328 QAGDKVYIIQ
+328 QATDKVYIIQ
-338 ESDFTSAPTSIEE
+338 ESDFTTDPTSISIEE

-361 KNLIFGGDSIW
+361 EHLIFGGDLIY
-372 EGVTSA
+372 EGA
-378 ELAEGDAD
+378 PIEDLAAPDAD
-386 SSAFIALARPGSF
+386 ATYSAFIALARPGSF
-399 VSEIWFHKAEI
+399 VSEIEFTDTGW
-410 SADGGDR
+410 DGDGVLSPR
-417 YLPKENNTLL
+417 YLPKENNTVL
-427 VADSISEALSQ
+427 VADSISEALRQ
-438 SEPSYKNFGLFLSH
+438 SEQSYKNFGLFLSY

-462 PNTVMELPEGVE
+462 PNTVMELPQGVE
-474 VVFADRSGQQTTFA
+474 VVFANQSGQQTTFA
-488 GAMDEIMAALRYDEN
+488 GAMDEIMAALQYDPDYGTVVN
-503 DDTLLNT
+503 P

-522 DGVQIQEDADWREI
+522 DGVQIQADENWREI

-541 SSAEKVKGLVK
+541 SSSDAVKGLVK
-552 TTLTNTR
+552 TTLTNTP
-559 NDFEA
+559 NNFEA
-564 GIVDNINFS
+564 GIVDNIDFS

-586 EKTYPNVDGTL
+586 EKTYPNVDGST
-597 PQDGQLPEFSN
+597 PEDGALPEFSN

-619 DREESDG
+619 DRQESAG
-626 THATSPARY
+626 NHATSPARY
-635 FPYDMGLFQG
+635 FPYDMDLFQG
-645 EGDRIT
+645 DGNRINET
-651 GKLRGYLPYIS
+651 LRGYIPYLQAYKRGNSDVPI
-662 GYNMPADEDRIE
+662 DEPGIT
-674 AEHGRISIPPSEHD
+674 PSEHD
-688 KELLPYFTLGSIFSK
+688 KALLPYFTLGSIF
-703 TMFGRSMTP
+703 TNTLFGRSMTP
-712 EPGGVNKSY
+712 EPGGVNGSY

-740 NLDIVTLSDNPQP
+740 NLDIVTLSDSPQP

-802 DHDKDA
+802 DHDKDT
-808 ATAPIDERPETFT
+808 ATDSIDERPETFT

-894 YEDTVGTEIKGQL
+894 YEDTAGTEIKGQL

-996 VTYVYAPEQTRQVP
+996 VTYVYAPEQTREVP
-1010 TEKTGSVIVEYKLE
+1010 TPSNGSVIVEYKLE

-1029 EKPEGTKLQADF
+1029 EKPEGEKLQADF
-1041 NDTTDQ
+1041 NDTTNQ

-1053 VTETYYVDANGKEQ
+1053 VTETYYVDANGEEQ

-1086 KAEAPDVLTIGEKT
+1086 KDEAPDVLTIGGKT

-1149 GAPLKPDYK
+1149 GAPLKSDYK

-1178 GKKVYLDD
+1178 GKKVYLDE

-1202 REDKSET
+1202 REDKSAT

-1238 NGTLPAGDTVVTYVY
+1238 NGILPAGDTVVTYVY

-1258 REVSTEKTGSVIVEY
+1258 REVPTPSNGSVIVEY

-1288 LQADFNDTTDQLVS
+1288 LQADFNDTTNQLVS
-1302 TSTVTETYYVDENGE
+1302 TSTVTETYYVDANGVE
-1317 EQVTNTSE
+1317 KVTNTSE

-1338 KDEAPDVLTIGG
+1338 KAEAPDVLTIGG
-1350 KTYHKVRVTGTENG
+1350 KTYHKVRVNGTENG
-1364 TLPAGETKVTY
+1364 TLPAGDTKVTY

-1380 QVEKGVIEEKGN
+1380 QVEEGVIEEKGN
-1392 VTVKYETEGGAPLKP
+1392 VTVKYETESGATLKP

-1432 KVYLDDQPVR
+1432 KVYLDEQPVR

-1456 DKSETGGVN
+1456 DKSATGGVN

-1477 TYHLIKTKDKTPE
+1477 TYHLIKTKDNTPE

-1587 KNGKEERPTTLKS
+1587 KNGKEERPTTLES
-1600 GDKTYHLVE
+1600 GGKTYHLVE

-1628 VVNYYYAEIKEEVNT
+1628 VVNYYYAEIKEEVTT
-1643 ERTNGSVTIKY
+1643 EPTNGSVTIKY
-1654 ESTDGT
+1654 EATDGT

-1671 TVISTKTTTKKY
+1671 TVISTKTTTKKC

-1708 TTEADKDE
+1708 TTEEDKDE
-1716 KPSTLEKDDKTYQL
+1716 KPETLQKGDKTYQL
-1730 VAVKAGSA
+1730 VAVKADSA
-1738 DENGKV
+1738 AENGKV

-1773 YESTDGTPLRDDKE
+1773 YETTDGTPLRDDKE
-1787 DTASTVISTKT
+1787 DTSSTVISTKT
-1798 TTKKYYEYDGQ
+1798 TTKKYYVYNGE

-1815 PVESTETKDLSY
+1815 PVESTETVDLSY

-1836 KPETLQKGDKT
+1836 KP
-1847 YQLVAVKADS
+1847 
-1857 AAEKGKVT
+1857 
-1865 GDHVVTYVYAEI
+1865 
-1877 KEEVT
+1877 
-1882 TEPTNGSVT
+1882 
-1891 IKYETT
+1891 
-1897 DGTPLRDDKEDTAS
+1897 
-1911 TVISTKTT
+1911 
-1919 TKKYYEYDGQKVYVG
+1919 
-1934 DPVESTETKD
+1934 
-1944 LSYDTTEADKDE
+1944 
-1956 KPETLQKGDKTY
+1956 
-1968 QLVAVKAG
+1968 
-1976 SADENGKV
+1976 
-1984 TGDHVV
+1984 
-1990 TYVYAEVPEEPKPE
+1990 
-2004 EPKPEEPK
+2004 
-2012 PGEPTPGEP
+2012 
-2021 TPPTDGGTTPPTDG
+2021 
-2035 GVNPPTDGGTTPPTD
+2035 
-2050 GGVNPPTDGGT
+2050 
-2061 TPPTDG
+2061 
-2067 GVNPP
+2067 
-2072 TDGGTTP
+2072 
-2079 PTDGGVNPPTDGG
+2079 
-2092 TTPPTDGGTT
+2092 
-2102 PPTDGGTTPP
+2102 
-2112 TDGGT
+2112 
-2117 TPPTDGG
+2117 
-2124 TTPPTDGG
+2124 
-2132 TTPPTDGGVNPPTD
+2132 
-2146 GGVNPPTDGGTTP
+2146 
-2159 PIDGGT
+2159 
-2165 TPPTDGGVNPPT
+2165 
-2177 DGGTTPPTDGGTT
+2177 
-2190 PPTDGGVNPPTDGGT
+2190 
-2205 TPPTDG
+2205 
-2211 GTTPPTDGGT
+2211 
-2221 TPPTDGGTTP
+2221 
-2231 PTDGGTTPPTDGG
+2231 
-2244 TTPPTDGGTTPP
+2244 
-2256 TDGGTTPPTDGG
+2256 
-2268 TTPPTDGGTTPPTDG
+2268 
-2283 GTTPP
+2283 
-2288 TDGGTTPPTDG
+2288 
-2299 GTTPPT
+2299 
-2305 DGGTTPPTDG
+2305 
-2315 GTTPPTDGGVN
+2315 
-2326 PPTDGGVN
+2326 
-2334 PPTDG
+2334 
-2339 GTTPPT
+2339 
-2345 DGGTTPPTDGGTT
+2345 
-2358 PPTDGGTTPPT
+2358 
-2369 DGGVNPPTDGGTTP
+2369 
-2383 PTDGGTTPPTD
+2383 
-2394 GGTTPPTDGGTTPP
+2394 
-2408 TDGGTTPPTDGG
+2408 
-2420 TTPPTDGGT
+2420 
-2429 TPPTDGGTTPPTDGG
+2429 
-2444 TTPPTDGGTTPPT
+2444 
-2457 DGGVNPPTDGGTTPP
+2457 
-2472 TDGGTTPPTDGGTT
+2472 
-2486 PPTDGGTTPPTDG
+2486 
-2499 GTTPPTDGGVNPPT
+2499 
-2513 DGGTTPTPPT
+2513 
-2523 GTITVTPKAGTA
+2523 
-2535 QLPNTGEASTSPL
+2535 
-2548 YGVLAFATGLAGLFG
+2548 
-2563 LVKKK
+2563 
-2568 KEEDQ
+2568 

>member
-14 MMTPDKRYRY
+14 MTTPDKRYRY

-61 VIPTS
+61 AIPTS
-66 GPVSEEDLSSSTEI
+66 GPVSEEDLSSSAEI
-80 KETDP
+80 KESELVP
-85 VSSSTLPTE
+85 SSTPNTGTPAE
-94 TPEETPTALPA
+94 TPA

-129 SQQESLSTTESDDAL
+129 SQQESLSTKESDDAL

-213 IRTAVGNLVPEL
+213 IRTAVGNLGPEL

-259 TGQYTAISVTQNF
+259 TGQYTAISVTTQNF
-272 KWTDILENPII
+272 KWEDMASDPII
-283 ALKMTDGTYKYKK
+283 ALKMADGTYKYKK
-296 FSGTVTMDIAKAA
+296 FSGPVTVNIAKEAQR
-309 YVAGEFEDA
+309 AGQFVDA
-318 AAYKATNGTL
+318 ATYISANGTL

-361 KNLIFGGDSIW
+361 KNLIFGGDSIY
-372 EGVTSA
+372 EGA
-378 ELAEGDAD
+378 PIEDLASDDAD
-386 SSAFIALARPGSF
+386 ATYSAFIALARPDSF
-399 VSEIWFHKAEI
+399 VSEIEFTDTGW
-410 SADGGDR
+410 DGDGVFSPK
-417 YLPKENNTLL
+417 YLPKENNTVL
-427 VADSISEALSQ
+427 VADSISEALRQ
-438 SEPSYKNFGLFLSH
+438 AEPSYKNFGLFLSH
-452 IDVNDDKVNK
+452 IDGNDDKVNK
-462 PNTVMELPEGVE
+462 PNTIMELPQGVE
-474 VVFADRSGQQTTFA
+474 VVFADKNSQQTTFA
-488 GAMDEIMAALRYDEN
+488 EAMAEILEALRYDEN
-503 DDTLLNT
+503 YEIVNHKDT
-510 QQKLKFK
+510 LKFK

-522 DGVQIQEDADWREI
+522 DGRIIQEDAAWREI

-541 SSAEKVKGLVK
+541 SSTEKVQGLVK
-552 TTLTNTR
+552 TKLTNTQ
-559 NDFEA
+559 NNFAA
-564 GIVDNINFS
+564 GIVDNIDFS
-573 GLPEEMKNEAIDM
+573 GLPEEMKKEAIEM
-586 EKTYPNVDGTL
+586 EKTYRNVDGSL
-597 PQDGQLPEFSN
+597 PQDGALPQFSN
-608 PDNKDYDWIDK
+608 PDNKHYDWINK
-619 DREESDG
+619 DGEESAG
-626 THATSPARY
+626 NHATSPTRY
-635 FPYDMGLFQG
+635 FPYDMDLFQG
-645 EGDRIT
+645 DGNRIT
-651 GKLRGYLPYIS
+651 EALLGYIPYIQD
-662 GYNMPADEDRIE
+662 YNP
-674 AEHGRISIPPSEHD
+674 GISATNDVPNDAGIKDIAPSEHD
-688 KELLPYFTLGSIFSK
+688 KELVPYFTLGSIFSK

-802 DHDKDA
+802 DHDKDT
-808 ATAPIDERPETFT
+808 ATDSIDERPETFT

-894 YEDTVGTEIKGQL
+894 YEDTAGTEIKGQL

-996 VTYVYAPEQTRQVP
+996 VTYVYAPEQTREVPTPSNGSVIVEYKLEGSETPEKPEGEKLQADFKDTTDQLVSSSTVTETYYVDANGKEQVTNTSEPVVTLTNATYEVTKAEAPDVLTIGGKTYHKVRVNGQENGTLPAGETKVTYYYAEVQVEEGIIEEKGNVTVKYETEGGAPLKPDYKDSENVLVSSTPTTRRYYLKDGNKVYLDEQPVRGTTTKTDATYDTREDKSATGGVNEKPSTLTDESGTTYHLIKTKDKTPENGTLPAGDTVVTYVYAPEQTREVSTPSNGSVIVEYKLEGSETTENPEGTKLQADFKDTTDQLVSTSTVTETYYVDANGKEQVTNTSEPVVTLTNATYEVTKDEAPDVLTIGGKTYHKVRVNGTENGTLPAGETKVTYYYAEEQVEEGVIEEKGNVTVKYETEGGTTLKPAYKDSENVLVSSTPTTRRYYLKDGNKVYLDEQPVRGTTTKTDATYDTREDKSATGGVNEKPATLTDESGTTYHLIKTKDETPENGTLPAGDTVVTYVYAPEQTREVP

-1053 VTETYYVDANGKEQ
+1053 VTETYYVDANGVEK
-1067 VTNTSEPVVTLTN
+1067 VTNTSEPVVTNTN

-1086 KAEAPDVLTIGEKT
+1086 KDEAPDVLTIGGKT

-1131 EGVIEEKGNVTVK
+1131 EGVIEEKGNVTIK

-1149 GAPLKPDYK
+1149 GAPLKSDYK

-1178 GKKVYLDD
+1178 GKKVYLDE

-1224 TTYHLIKTKDKTPE
+1224 KK
-1238 NGTLPAGDTVVTYVY
+1238 
-1253 APEQT
+1253 
-1258 REVSTEKTGSVIVEY
+1258 
-1273 KLEGSETPEKPEGEK
+1273 
-1288 LQADFNDTTDQLVS
+1288 
-1302 TSTVTETYYVDENGE
+1302 
-1317 EQVTNTSE
+1317 
-1325 PVVTNTNATYEVT
+1325 
-1338 KDEAPDVLTIGG
+1338 
-1350 KTYHKVRVTGTENG
+1350 
-1364 TLPAGETKVTY
+1364 
-1375 YYAEE
+1375 
-1380 QVEKGVIEEKGN
+1380 
-1392 VTVKYETEGGAPLKP
+1392 
-1407 AYKDSEN
+1407 
-1414 VLVSST
+1414 
-1420 PTTRRYYLKDGN
+1420 
-1432 KVYLDDQPVR
+1432 
-1442 GTTTKTDATYDTRE
+1442 
-1456 DKSETGGVN
+1456 
-1465 EKPATLT
+1465 
-1472 DESGT
+1472 
-1477 TYHLIKTKDKTPE
+1477 YHLIKTKDKTPE

-1564 PVGDPAVVINPVDP
+1564 PVGAPKVVTNPVDP
-1578 AVSYDTTET
+1578 AVTYNTTET
-1587 KNGKEERPTTLKS
+1587 KNGKEERPTTLES
-1600 GDKTYHLVE
+1600 GGKTYHLVE
-1609 AATTFTEGTG
+1609 AATTFTDGTG
-1619 VSGTLTKDT
+1619 IRGNLTKDT
-1628 VVNYYYAEIKEEVNT
+1628 VVNYY
-1643 ERTNGSVTIKY
+1643 
-1654 ESTDGT
+1654 
-1660 PLRDDKEDTAS
+1660 
-1671 TVISTKTTTKKY
+1671 
-1683 YEYDG
+1683 
-1688 QKVYVGDPVEST
+1688 
-1700 ETVDLSYN
+1700 
-1708 TTEADKDE
+1708 
-1716 KPSTLEKDDKTYQL
+1716 
-1730 VAVKAGSA
+1730 
-1738 DENGKV
+1738 
-1744 TGDHVVTYVYAEIKD
+1744 YAEIKD

-1787 DTASTVISTKT
+1787 DTSSTVISTKT
-1798 TTKKYYEYDGQ
+1798 TTKKYYVYNGE

-1836 KPETLQKGDKT
+1836 KPETLQKDGKT
-1847 YQLVAVKADS
+1847 YQ
-1857 AAEKGKVT
+1857 
-1865 GDHVVTYVYAEI
+1865 
-1877 KEEVT
+1877 
-1882 TEPTNGSVT
+1882 
-1891 IKYETT
+1891 
-1897 DGTPLRDDKEDTAS
+1897 R
-1911 TVISTKTT
+1911 
-1919 TKKYYEYDGQKVYVG
+1919 
-1934 DPVESTETKD
+1934 
-1944 LSYDTTEADKDE
+1944 
-1956 KPETLQKGDKTY
+1956 
-1968 QLVAVKAG
+1968 VAVKAG

-1990 TYVYAEVPEEPKPE
+1990 TYVYAEIKEEVNTERTNGSVTIKYETVDGKELQSPFPDTPSTEISSITTKRKYYEYNGVKTYVGEAEVTPSTKDVPYNTTEDNEKPETLQKGGKTYQLVAVKAGSADEKGNVSGELVVTYVYAEVPE

-2012 PGEPTPGEP
+2012 PGEPT
-2021 TPPTDGGTTPPTDG
+2021 
-2035 GVNPPTDGGTTPPTD
+2035 
-2050 GGVNPPTDGGT
+2050 
-2061 TPPTDG
+2061 
-2067 GVNPP
+2067 
-2072 TDGGTTP
+2072 
-2079 PTDGGVNPPTDGG
+2079 
-2092 TTPPTDGGTT
+2092 
-2102 PPTDGGTTPP
+2102 
-2112 TDGGT
+2112 
-2117 TPPTDGG
+2117 
-2124 TTPPTDGG
+2124 
-2132 TTPPTDGGVNPPTD
+2132 
-2146 GGVNPPTDGGTTP
+2146 
-2159 PIDGGT
+2159 
-2165 TPPTDGGVNPPT
+2165 
-2177 DGGTTPPTDGGTT
+2177 
-2190 PPTDGGVNPPTDGGT
+2190 
-2205 TPPTDG
+2205 
-2211 GTTPPTDGGT
+2211 
-2221 TPPTDGGTTP
+2221 
-2231 PTDGGTTPPTDGG
+2231 
-2244 TTPPTDGGTTPP
+2244 
-2256 TDGGTTPPTDGG
+2256 
-2268 TTPPTDGGTTPPTDG
+2268 
-2283 GTTPP
+2283 
-2288 TDGGTTPPTDG
+2288 
-2299 GTTPPT
+2299 
-2305 DGGTTPPTDG
+2305 
-2315 GTTPPTDGGVN
+2315 
-2326 PPTDGGVN
+2326 
-2334 PPTDG
+2334 
-2339 GTTPPT
+2339 
-2345 DGGTTPPTDGGTT
+2345 
-2358 PPTDGGTTPPT
+2358 
-2369 DGGVNPPTDGGTTP
+2369 
-2383 PTDGGTTPPTD
+2383 
-2394 GGTTPPTDGGTTPP
+2394 
-2408 TDGGTTPPTDGG
+2408 
-2420 TTPPTDGGT
+2420 
-2429 TPPTDGGTTPPTDGG
+2429 
-2444 TTPPTDGGTTPPT
+2444 
-2457 DGGVNPPTDGGTTPP
+2457 
-2472 TDGGTTPPTDGGTT
+2472 
-2486 PPTDGGTTPPTDG
+2486 
-2499 GTTPPTDGGVNPPT
+2499 
-2513 DGGTTPTPPT
+2513 
-2523 GTITVTPKAGTA
+2523 
-2535 QLPNTGEASTSPL
+2535 
-2548 YGVLAFATGLAGLFG
+2548 
-2563 LVKKK
+2563 
-2568 KEEDQ
+2568 